1 MEKYALSIFLFQRKH
16 FKKFFNV
23 MRISILFLF
32 VSILASYASN
42 VNSQTAKVNITSARM
57 TIGTFI
63 RQVEKET
70 GYMFVYNKEEIDAN
84 KTISLKKG
92 KNTVVDCLNT
102 IFDGSGVSFV
112 FDDGYVV
119 LTKHAQETAISQQ
132 AGKVV
137 KGIVTDETGLS
148 VIGANIFVKGTNL
161 GTITDMEGNF
171 SLEVPSD
178 NDILVV
184 SYIGY
189 VEQQIPVK
197 NRKNW
202 AIILKED
209 AQNLDEVVVVGYGT
223 QRKGNIATAVTTIK
237 AEALQNRPVQTIGEA
252 LQGQIPGLSVTSK
265 GAPGESPSL
274 QLRGSSMLKS
284 STAETDKE
292 TLPRLR
298 SETSGPLVLVDG
310 VPADFNFLNPED
322 IESINVLKDAA
333 SAAIYGSRAANGVLL
348 ITTKRGKMGKPTFRY
363 NGSVGVN
370 TPMYMPK
377 SISSAEYARI
387 KNEAE
392 RNMGRAPVYSDED
405 IAMFANG
412 TDLNRYPN
420 TNWLDLA
427 IQNSVTTRHGLE
439 ASGGTEKVRYLVS
452 AGVDHQTGVFPN
464 TQQNVFNVRSST
476 DITIT
481 KKFGISFDMRYQ
493 LRDMEALNSQEDLY
507 KQLIVADPTMV
518 AYYTDG
524 SYGYNPGFFTNPL
537 VPLYEGG
544 RKLTNRHEASGI
556 FKLDYEFI
564 EGLKFTGIANVR
576 YTFQNEESRARKT
589 FYKNYFTGEEFE
601 NGQNT
606 FTDRRD
612 YNAYYN
618 LQALLNYKKSF
629 GVHTLDILAG
639 YQQESENTDWLKGAR
654 SGYPTDILWE
664 LNPGPKDNWSN
675 DGDGEHWALA
685 SFIGR
690 INYDYDNKFILS
702 VSMRSDASSRFAK
715 GSRWSTFPSVAGAWR
730 LSQESFM
737 EGTRSFLD
745 DLKVRVSW
753 GQTGSATGLGL
764 YPSYTLISTGG
775 LILNNVYQQTASLKT
790 IGNTDLTWEHTDML
804 NFGLDVKM
812 LNSRLNFT
820 GDYYIKNTKD
830 ILLEM
835 PVPLEYG
842 FGKPNMNIGE
852 VRNKGWELTL
862 SWNDRINDF
871 GYSISGNLSDN
882 RNEVID
888 LGDTGPWKGSNTYTE
903 VGLPYNSIYGY
914 ESMGLF
920 QSDEEVANAPFQ
932 NSNTAAGDIR
942 YKNQN
947 GDDKIDANDRVVIG
961 DPNPHFLYGVNLG
974 FDYKN
979 FDLNMFFQG
988 IGQKDR
994 VIMDNFVRPFY
1005 DSSIFEHHLDY
1016 WTPENTGARYPRI
1029 LNKDDGTHNYQQSDY
1044 WMINAGYFRMKN
1056 LQIGYTIPREILRS
1070 AGFDRVRVYFSANN
1084 LFTVSDF
1091 VPGMDPE
1098 SDKSVSYPFAR
1109 TYSFGLNVQF

>member
-1 MEKYALSIFLFQRKH
+1 MEKYALSIFLYQRKH
-16 FKKFFNV
+16 LKKFLNI
-23 MRISILFLF
+23 MRISTLLLF
-32 VSILASYASN
+32 VCIFASYASDLS
-42 VNSQTAKVNITSARM
+42 SQTAKVNIANTRM
-57 TIGTFI
+57 TIGDFI
-63 RQVEKET
+63 KQVEKET
-70 GYMFVYNKEEIDAN
+70 GYMFVYNKGEIDAN
-84 KTISLKKG
+84 RTVSLKKG
-92 KNTVVDCLNT
+92 NNTVGDCLNR
-102 IFDGSGVSFV
+102 IFDGTGVSFV

-119 LTKHAQETAISQQ
+119 LTKHSQTQAAVSQQ
-132 AGKVV
+132 SGKLV
-137 KGIVTDETGLS
+137 KGAVTDESGLS
-148 VIGANIFVKGTNL
+148 VIGANVFIKGTTV

-178 NDILVV
+178 NDILVI

-202 AIILKED
+202 SIVLKED

-237 AEALQNRPVQTIGEA
+237 SDVLQNRPVQTVGEA
-252 LQGQIPGLSVTSK
+252 LQGQIPGLSVTAK
-265 GAPGESPSL
+265 GAPGESPKL
-274 QLRGSSMLKS
+274 QLRGSSVLKS
-284 STAETDKE
+284 DNS
-292 TLPRLR
+292 
-298 SETSGPLVLVDG
+298 SEPLVLVDG

-333 SAAIYGSRAANGVLL
+333 SSAIYGSRAANGVLL

-370 TPMYMPK
+370 TPMYMPQ

-392 RNMGRAPVYSDED
+392 RNMGRAPIYTDED
-405 IAMFANG
+405 ISKFANG

-427 IQNSVTTRHGLE
+427 IQNSVATRHGLE

-452 AGVDHQTGVFPN
+452 AGVDHQTGIFPN

-476 DITIT
+476 DISIT
-481 KKFGISFDMRYQ
+481 KKFGISFDIRYQ
-493 LRDMEALNSQEDLY
+493 LRDMDALNNQEDIY
-507 KQLIVADPTMV
+507 KQLIQADPTMV

-544 RKLTNRHEASGI
+544 QKYTNRHEASGI
-556 FKLDYEFI
+556 FKLDYEI
-564 EGLKFTGIANVR
+564 IDGLKFTGIANVK
-576 YTFQNEESRARKT
+576 YTFKNEETRARKV
-589 FYKNYFTGEEFE
+589 FYKNYFTQEVFE
-601 NGQNT
+601 NGENS
-606 FTDRRD
+606 FSDRRD

-629 GVHTLDILAG
+629 GIHNLDILAG
-639 YQQESENTDWLKGAR
+639 YQQESENSDWLKGAR
-654 SGYPTDILWE
+654 SGYPTDIIWE

-675 DGDGEHWALA
+675 DGNGEHWALA

-690 INYDYDNKFILS
+690 INYDYDNKYILS
-702 VSMRSDASSRFAK
+702 LSMRSDASSRFAK
-715 GSRWSTFPSVAGAWR
+715 GSRWSTFPSVAAAWR
-730 LSQESFM
+730 ISQESFM
-737 EGTRSFLD
+737 KGIRSWLD
-745 DLKVRVSW
+745 DLKIRASW

-775 LILNNVYQQTASLKT
+775 LILNNTYQQIASLKT
-790 IGNTDLTWEHTDML
+790 IGNQELTWEHSDML
-804 NFGLDVKM
+804 NLGLDVKV

-820 GDYYIKNTKD
+820 GEYYIKNTKD

-842 FGKPNMNIGE
+842 FGKPNMNVGE
-852 VRNKGWELTL
+852 VRNKGWELSL

-888 LGDTGPWKGSNTYTE
+888 LGGTGPWKGSNTYTD
-903 VGLPYNSIYGY
+903 VGLPFNSIYGY

-947 GDDKIDANDRVVIG
+947 GDNKIDANDRVVIG
-961 DPNPHFLYGVNLG
+961 DPNPNFLYGVNLG

-1016 WTPENTGARYPRI
+1016 WTPENTGAKYPRI

-1056 LQIGYTIPREILRS
+1056 LQIGYTIPREILRP

-1098 SDKSVSYPFAR
+1098 SEKSVSYPFAR

>member
-1 MEKYALSIFLFQRKH
+1 MEKYALSIFLYQRKH
-16 FKKFFNV
+16 LKKFLNI
-23 MRISILFLF
+23 MRISTLLLF
-32 VSILASYASN
+32 VCIFASYASDLS
-42 VNSQTAKVNITSARM
+42 SQTAKVNIANTRM
-57 TIGTFI
+57 TIGDFI
-63 RQVEKET
+63 KQVEKET
-70 GYMFVYNKEEIDAN
+70 GYMFVYNKGEIDAN
-84 KTISLKKG
+84 RTVSLKKG
-92 KNTVVDCLNT
+92 NNTVGDCLNR
-102 IFDGSGVSFV
+102 IFDGTGVSFV

-119 LTKHAQETAISQQ
+119 LTKHSQTQAAVSQQ
-132 AGKVV
+132 SGKLV
-137 KGIVTDETGLS
+137 KGAVTDESGLS
-148 VIGANIFVKGTNL
+148 VIGANVFIKGTTV

-178 NDILVV
+178 NDILVI

-202 AIILKED
+202 SIVLKED

-237 AEALQNRPVQTIGEA
+237 SDVLQNRPVQTVGEA
-252 LQGQIPGLSVTSK
+252 LQGQIPGLSVTAK
-265 GAPGESPSL
+265 GAPGESPKL
-274 QLRGSSMLKS
+274 QLRGSSVLKS
-284 STAETDKE
+284 DNS
-292 TLPRLR
+292 
-298 SETSGPLVLVDG
+298 SEPLVLVDG

-333 SAAIYGSRAANGVLL
+333 SSAIYGSRAANGVLL

-370 TPMYMPK
+370 TPMYMPQ

-392 RNMGRAPVYSDED
+392 RNMGRAPIYTDED
-405 IAMFANG
+405 ISKFANG

-427 IQNSVTTRHGLE
+427 IQNSVATRHGLE

-452 AGVDHQTGVFPN
+452 AGVDHQTGIFPN

-476 DITIT
+476 DISIT
-481 KKFGISFDMRYQ
+481 KKFGISFDIRYQ
-493 LRDMEALNSQEDLY
+493 LRDMDALNNQEDIY
-507 KQLIVADPTMV
+507 KQLIQADPTMV

-544 RKLTNRHEASGI
+544 QKYTNRHEASGI
-556 FKLDYEFI
+556 FKLDYEI
-564 EGLKFTGIANVR
+564 IDGLKFTGIANVK
-576 YTFQNEESRARKT
+576 YTFKNEESRARKV
-589 FYKNYFTGEEFE
+589 FYKNYFTQEVFE
-601 NGQNT
+601 NGENS
-606 FTDRRD
+606 FSDRRD

-629 GVHTLDILAG
+629 GIHNLDILAG
-639 YQQESENTDWLKGAR
+639 YQQESENSDWLKGAR
-654 SGYPTDILWE
+654 SGYPTDIIWE

-675 DGDGEHWALA
+675 DGNGEHWALA

-690 INYDYDNKFILS
+690 INYDYDNKYILS
-702 VSMRSDASSRFAK
+702 LSMRSDASSRFAK
-715 GSRWSTFPSVAGAWR
+715 GSRWSTFPSVAAAWR
-730 LSQESFM
+730 ISQESFM
-737 EGTRSFLD
+737 KGIRSWLD
-745 DLKVRVSW
+745 DLKIRASW

-775 LILNNVYQQTASLKT
+775 LILNNTYQQIASLKT
-790 IGNTDLTWEHTDML
+790 IGNQELTWEHSDML
-804 NFGLDVKM
+804 NFGLDVKV

-820 GDYYIKNTKD
+820 GEYYIKNTKD

-842 FGKPNMNIGE
+842 FGKPNMNVGE
-852 VRNKGWELTL
+852 VRNKGWELSL

-882 RNEVID
+882 RNEVVD

-903 VGLPYNSIYGY
+903 VGLPFNSIYGY

-1016 WTPENTGARYPRI
+1016 WTPENTGAKYPRI

-1056 LQIGYTIPREILRS
+1056 LQIGYTIPREILRP

-1098 SDKSVSYPFAR
+1098 SEKSVSYPFAR

>member
-1 MEKYALSIFLFQRKH
+1 MEKYALSIFLYQRKH
-16 FKKFFNV
+16 LKKFLNI
-23 MRISILFLF
+23 MRISTLLLF
-32 VSILASYASN
+32 VCIFASYASDLS
-42 VNSQTAKVNITSARM
+42 SQTAKVNIANTRM
-57 TIGTFI
+57 TIGDFI
-63 RQVEKET
+63 KQVEKET
-70 GYMFVYNKEEIDAN
+70 GYMFVYNKGEIDAN
-84 KTISLKKG
+84 RTVSLKKG
-92 KNTVVDCLNT
+92 NNTVGDCLNR
-102 IFDGSGVSFV
+102 IFDGTGVSFV

-119 LTKHAQETAISQQ
+119 LTKHSQTQAAVSQQ
-132 AGKVV
+132 SGKLV
-137 KGIVTDETGLS
+137 KGAVTDESGLS
-148 VIGANIFVKGTNL
+148 VIGANVFIKGTTV

-178 NDILVV
+178 NDILVI

-202 AIILKED
+202 SIVLKED

-237 AEALQNRPVQTIGEA
+237 SDVLQNRPVQTVGEA
-252 LQGQIPGLSVTSK
+252 LQGQIPGLSVTAK
-265 GAPGESPSL
+265 GAPGESPKL
-274 QLRGSSMLKS
+274 QLRGSSVLKS
-284 STAETDKE
+284 DNS
-292 TLPRLR
+292 
-298 SETSGPLVLVDG
+298 SEPLVLVDG

-333 SAAIYGSRAANGVLL
+333 SSAIYGSRAANGVLL

-370 TPMYMPK
+370 TPMYMPQ

-392 RNMGRAPVYSDED
+392 RNMGRAPIYTDED
-405 IAMFANG
+405 ISKFANG

-427 IQNSVTTRHGLE
+427 IQNSVATRHGLE

-452 AGVDHQTGVFPN
+452 AGVDHQTGIFPN

-476 DITIT
+476 DISIT
-481 KKFGISFDMRYQ
+481 KKFGISFDIRYQ
-493 LRDMEALNSQEDLY
+493 LRDMDALNNQEDIY
-507 KQLIVADPTMV
+507 KQLIQADPTMV

-544 RKLTNRHEASGI
+544 QKYTNRHEASGI
-556 FKLDYEFI
+556 FKLDYEI
-564 EGLKFTGIANVR
+564 IDGLKFTGIANVK
-576 YTFQNEESRARKT
+576 YTFKNEESRARKV
-589 FYKNYFTGEEFE
+589 FYKNYFTQEVFE
-601 NGQNT
+601 NGENS
-606 FTDRRD
+606 FSDRRD

-618 LQALLNYKKSF
+618 LLALLNYKKSF
-629 GVHTLDILAG
+629 GIHNLDILAG
-639 YQQESENTDWLKGAR
+639 YQQESENSDWLKGAR
-654 SGYPTDILWE
+654 SGYPTDIIWE

-675 DGDGEHWALA
+675 DGNGEHWALA

-690 INYDYDNKFILS
+690 INYDYDNKYILS
-702 VSMRSDASSRFAK
+702 LSMRSDASSRFAK
-715 GSRWSTFPSVAGAWR
+715 GSRWSTFPSVAAAWR
-730 LSQESFM
+730 ISQESFM
-737 EGTRSFLD
+737 KGIRSWLD
-745 DLKVRVSW
+745 DLKIRASW

-775 LILNNVYQQTASLKT
+775 LILNNTYQQIASLKT
-790 IGNTDLTWEHTDML
+790 IGNQELTWEHSDML
-804 NFGLDVKM
+804 NFGLDVKV

-820 GDYYIKNTKD
+820 GEYYIKNTKD

-842 FGKPNMNIGE
+842 FGKPNMNVGE
-852 VRNKGWELTL
+852 VRNKGWELSL

-882 RNEVID
+882 RNEVVD

-903 VGLPYNSIYGY
+903 VGLPFNSIYGY

-1016 WTPENTGARYPRI
+1016 WTPENTGAKYPRI

-1056 LQIGYTIPREILRS
+1056 LQIGYTIPREILRP

-1098 SDKSVSYPFAR
+1098 SEKSVSYPFAR

>member
-1 MEKYALSIFLFQRKH
+1 FL
-16 FKKFFNV
+16 NI
-23 MRISILFLF
+23 MRISTLLLF
-32 VSILASYASN
+32 VCIFASYASDLS
-42 VNSQTAKVNITSARM
+42 SQTAKVNIANTRM
-57 TIGTFI
+57 TIGDFI
-63 RQVEKET
+63 KQVEKET
-70 GYMFVYNKEEIDAN
+70 GYMFVYNKGEIDAN
-84 KTISLKKG
+84 RTVSLKKG
-92 KNTVVDCLNT
+92 NNTVGDCLNR
-102 IFDGSGVSFV
+102 IFDGTGVSFV

-119 LTKHAQETAISQQ
+119 LTKHSQTQAAVSQQ
-132 AGKVV
+132 SGKLV
-137 KGIVTDETGLS
+137 KGAVTDESGLS
-148 VIGANIFVKGTNL
+148 VIGANVFIKGTTV

-178 NDILVV
+178 NDILVI

-202 AIILKED
+202 SIVLKED

-237 AEALQNRPVQTIGEA
+237 SDVLQNRPVQTVGEA
-252 LQGQIPGLSVTSK
+252 LQGQIPGLSVTAK
-265 GAPGESPSL
+265 GAPGESPKL
-274 QLRGSSMLKS
+274 QLRGSSVLKS
-284 STAETDKE
+284 DNS
-292 TLPRLR
+292 
-298 SETSGPLVLVDG
+298 SEPLVLVDG

-333 SAAIYGSRAANGVLL
+333 SSAIYGSRAANGVLL

-370 TPMYMPK
+370 TPMYMPQ

-392 RNMGRAPVYSDED
+392 RNMGRAPIYTDED
-405 IAMFANG
+405 ISKFANG

-452 AGVDHQTGVFPN
+452 AGVDHQTGIFPN

-476 DITIT
+476 DISIT
-481 KKFGISFDMRYQ
+481 KKFGISFDIRYQ
-493 LRDMEALNSQEDLY
+493 LRDMDALNNQEDIY
-507 KQLIVADPTMV
+507 KQLIQADPTMV

-544 RKLTNRHEASGI
+544 QKYTNRHEASGI
-556 FKLDYEFI
+556 FKLDYEI
-564 EGLKFTGIANVR
+564 IDGLKFTGIANVK
-576 YTFQNEESRARKT
+576 YTFKNEESRARKV
-589 FYKNYFTGEEFE
+589 FYKNYFTQEVFE
-601 NGQNT
+601 NGENS
-606 FTDRRD
+606 FSDRRD

-629 GVHTLDILAG
+629 GIHNLDILAG
-639 YQQESENTDWLKGAR
+639 YQQESENSDWLKGAR
-654 SGYPTDILWE
+654 SGYPTDIIWE

-675 DGDGEHWALA
+675 DGNGEHWALA

-690 INYDYDNKFILS
+690 INYDYDNKYILS
-702 VSMRSDASSRFAK
+702 LSMRSDASSRFAK
-715 GSRWSTFPSVAGAWR
+715 GSRWSTFPSVAAAWR
-730 LSQESFM
+730 ISQESFM
-737 EGTRSFLD
+737 KGIRSWLD
-745 DLKVRVSW
+745 DLKIRASW

-775 LILNNVYQQTASLKT
+775 LILNNTYQQIASLKT
-790 IGNTDLTWEHTDML
+790 IGNQELTWEHSDML
-804 NFGLDVKM
+804 NLGLDVKV

-820 GDYYIKNTKD
+820 GEYYIKNTKD

-842 FGKPNMNIGE
+842 FGKPNMNVGE
-852 VRNKGWELTL
+852 VRNKGWELSL
-862 SWNDRINDF
+862 SWDDRINDF

-888 LGDTGPWKGSNTYTE
+888 LGGTGPWKGSNTYTD
-903 VGLPYNSIYGY
+903 VGLPFNSIYGY

-947 GDDKIDANDRVVIG
+947 GDNKIDANDRVVIG

-1016 WTPENTGARYPRI
+1016 WTPENTGAKYPRI

-1056 LQIGYTIPREILRS
+1056 LQIGYTIPREILRP

-1098 SDKSVSYPFAR
+1098 SEKSVSYPFAR

>member
-1 MEKYALSIFLFQRKH
+1 MAQ
-16 FKKFFNV
+16 
-23 MRISILFLF
+23 
-32 VSILASYASN
+32 
-42 VNSQTAKVNITSARM
+42 
-57 TIGTFI
+57 
-63 RQVEKET
+63 
-70 GYMFVYNKEEIDAN
+70 
-84 KTISLKKG
+84 
-92 KNTVVDCLNT
+92 TVVAEREL
-102 IFDGSGVSFV
+102 
-112 FDDGYVV
+112 
-119 LTKHAQETAISQQ
+119 LA
-132 AGKVV
+132 
-137 KGIVTDETGLS
+137 
-148 VIGANIFVKGTNL
+148 
-161 GTITDMEGNF
+161 
-171 SLEVPSD
+171 
-178 NDILVV
+178 
-184 SYIGY
+184 
-189 VEQQIPVK
+189 
-197 NRKNW
+197 
-202 AIILKED
+202 
-209 AQNLDEVVVVGYGT
+209 T
-223 QRKGNIATAVTTIK
+223 QRLERHTL
-237 AEALQNRPVQTIGEA
+237 ALHGIGDE
-252 LQGQIPGLSVTSK
+252 
-265 GAPGESPSL
+265 
-274 QLRGSSMLKS
+274 
-284 STAETDKE
+284 
-292 TLPRLR
+292 
-298 SETSGPLVLVDG
+298 
-310 VPADFNFLNPED
+310 
-322 IESINVLKDAA
+322 IE
-333 SAAIYGSRAANGVLL
+333 YGSRAANGVLL

-392 RNMGRAPVYSDED
+392 RNMGRAPIYSDED

-493 LRDMEALNSQEDLY
+493 LRDMEALNNQEDLY
-507 KQLIVADPTMV
+507 KQLIFADPTMV

-524 SYGYNPGFFTNPL
+524 TYGYNPGFFTNPL

-544 RKLTNRHEASGI
+544 QKLTNRHEASGI

-629 GVHTLDILAG
+629 GVHNLDILAG

-654 SGYPTDILWE
+654 SGYPTDIIWE

-675 DGDGEHWALA
+675 DGNGEHWALA

-690 INYDYDNKFILS
+690 INYDYDNKYILS

-745 DLKVRVSW
+745 DLKVRASW

-790 IGNTDLTWEHTDML
+790 IGNRDLTWEHTDML

-820 GDYYIKNTKD
+820 GDYYIKKTKD

>member
-1 MEKYALSIFLFQRKH
+1 MEKYALSIFLYQRKH
-16 FKKFFNV
+16 LKKFLNI
-23 MRISILFLF
+23 MRISTLLLF
-32 VSILASYASN
+32 VCIFASYASDLS
-42 VNSQTAKVNITSARM
+42 SQTAKVNIANTRM
-57 TIGTFI
+57 TIGDFI
-63 RQVEKET
+63 KQVEKET
-70 GYMFVYNKEEIDAN
+70 GYMFVYNKGEIDAN
-84 KTISLKKG
+84 RTVSLKKG
-92 KNTVVDCLNT
+92 NNTVGDCLNR
-102 IFDGSGVSFV
+102 IFDGTGVSFV

-119 LTKHAQETAISQQ
+119 LTKHSQTQAAVSQQ
-132 AGKVV
+132 SGKLV
-137 KGIVTDETGLS
+137 KGAVTDESGLS
-148 VIGANIFVKGTNL
+148 VIGANVFIKGTTV

-178 NDILVV
+178 NDILVI

-202 AIILKED
+202 SIVLKED

-237 AEALQNRPVQTIGEA
+237 SDVLQNRPVQTVGEA
-252 LQGQIPGLSVTSK
+252 LQGQIPGLSVTAK
-265 GAPGESPSL
+265 GAPGESPKL
-274 QLRGSSMLKS
+274 QLRGSSVLKS
-284 STAETDKE
+284 DNS
-292 TLPRLR
+292 
-298 SETSGPLVLVDG
+298 SEPLVLVDG

-333 SAAIYGSRAANGVLL
+333 SSAIYGSRAANGVLL

-370 TPMYMPK
+370 TPMYMPQ

-392 RNMGRAPVYSDED
+392 RNMGRAPIYTDED
-405 IAMFANG
+405 ISKFANG

-452 AGVDHQTGVFPN
+452 AGVDHQTGIFPN

-476 DITIT
+476 DISIT
-481 KKFGISFDMRYQ
+481 KKFGISFDIRYQ
-493 LRDMEALNSQEDLY
+493 LRDMDALNNQEDIY
-507 KQLIVADPTMV
+507 KQLIQADPTMV

-544 RKLTNRHEASGI
+544 QKYTNRHEASGI
-556 FKLDYEFI
+556 FKLDYEI
-564 EGLKFTGIANVR
+564 IDGLKFTGIANVK
-576 YTFQNEESRARKT
+576 YTFKNEESRARKV
-589 FYKNYFTGEEFE
+589 FYKNYFTQEVFE
-601 NGQNT
+601 NGENS
-606 FTDRRD
+606 FSDRRD

-629 GVHTLDILAG
+629 GIHNLDILAG
-639 YQQESENTDWLKGAR
+639 YQQESENSDWLKGAR
-654 SGYPTDILWE
+654 SGYPTDIIWE

-675 DGDGEHWALA
+675 DGNGEHWALA

-690 INYDYDNKFILS
+690 INYDYDNKYILS
-702 VSMRSDASSRFAK
+702 LSMRSDASSRFAK
-715 GSRWSTFPSVAGAWR
+715 GSRWSTFPSVAAAWR
-730 LSQESFM
+730 ISQESFM
-737 EGTRSFLD
+737 KGIRSWLD
-745 DLKVRVSW
+745 DLKIRASW

-775 LILNNVYQQTASLKT
+775 LILNNTYQQIASLKT
-790 IGNTDLTWEHTDML
+790 IGNQELTWEHSDML
-804 NFGLDVKM
+804 NFGLDVKV

-820 GDYYIKNTKD
+820 GEYYIKNTKD

-842 FGKPNMNIGE
+842 FGKPNMNVGE
-852 VRNKGWELTL
+852 VRNKGWELSL

-882 RNEVID
+882 RNEVVD

-903 VGLPYNSIYGY
+903 VGLPFNSIYGY

-947 GDDKIDANDRVVIG
+947 GDNKIDANDRVVIG

-1016 WTPENTGARYPRI
+1016 WTPENTGAKYPRI

-1056 LQIGYTIPREILRS
+1056 LQIGYTIPREILRP

-1098 SDKSVSYPFAR
+1098 SEKSVSYPFAR

>member
-1 MEKYALSIFLFQRKH
+1 MEKYALSIFLYQRKH
-16 FKKFFNV
+16 LKKFLNI
-23 MRISILFLF
+23 MRISTLLLF
-32 VSILASYASN
+32 VCIFASYASDLS
-42 VNSQTAKVNITSARM
+42 SQTAKVNIANTRM
-57 TIGTFI
+57 TIGDFI
-63 RQVEKET
+63 KQVEKET
-70 GYMFVYNKEEIDAN
+70 GYMFVYNKGEIDAN
-84 KTISLKKG
+84 RTVSLKKG
-92 KNTVVDCLNT
+92 NNTVGDCLNR
-102 IFDGSGVSFV
+102 IFDGTGVSFV

-119 LTKHAQETAISQQ
+119 LTKHSQTQAAVSQQ
-132 AGKVV
+132 SGKLV
-137 KGIVTDETGLS
+137 KGAVTDESGLS
-148 VIGANIFVKGTNL
+148 VIGANVFIKGTTV

-178 NDILVV
+178 NDILVI

-202 AIILKED
+202 SIVLKED

-237 AEALQNRPVQTIGEA
+237 SDVLQNRPVQTVGEA
-252 LQGQIPGLSVTSK
+252 LQGQIPGLSVTAK
-265 GAPGESPSL
+265 GAPGESPKL
-274 QLRGSSMLKS
+274 QLRGSSVLKS
-284 STAETDKE
+284 DNS
-292 TLPRLR
+292 
-298 SETSGPLVLVDG
+298 SEPLVLVDG

-333 SAAIYGSRAANGVLL
+333 SSAIYGSRAANGVLL

-370 TPMYMPK
+370 TPMYMPQ

-392 RNMGRAPVYSDED
+392 RNMGRAPIYTDED
-405 IAMFANG
+405 ISKFANG
-412 TDLNRYPN
+412 RDLNRYPN

-452 AGVDHQTGVFPN
+452 AGVDHQTGIFPN

-476 DITIT
+476 DISIT
-481 KKFGISFDMRYQ
+481 KKFGISFDIRYQ
-493 LRDMEALNSQEDLY
+493 LRDMDALNNQEDIY
-507 KQLIVADPTMV
+507 KQLIQADPTMV

-544 RKLTNRHEASGI
+544 QKYTNRHEASGI
-556 FKLDYEFI
+556 FKLDYEI
-564 EGLKFTGIANVR
+564 IDGLKFTGIANLK
-576 YTFQNEESRARKT
+576 YTFKNEESRARKV
-589 FYKNYFTGEEFE
+589 FYKNYFTQEVFE
-601 NGQNT
+601 NGENS
-606 FTDRRD
+606 FSDRRD

-629 GVHTLDILAG
+629 GIHNLDILAG
-639 YQQESENTDWLKGAR
+639 YQQESENSDWLKGAR
-654 SGYPTDILWE
+654 SGYPTDIIWE

-675 DGDGEHWALA
+675 DGNGEHWALA

-690 INYDYDNKFILS
+690 INYDYDNKYILS
-702 VSMRSDASSRFAK
+702 LSMRSDASSRFAK
-715 GSRWSTFPSVAGAWR
+715 GSRWSTFPSVAAAWR
-730 LSQESFM
+730 ISQESFM
-737 EGTRSFLD
+737 KGIRSWLD
-745 DLKVRVSW
+745 DLKIRASW

-775 LILNNVYQQTASLKT
+775 LILNNTYQQIASLKT
-790 IGNTDLTWEHTDML
+790 IGNQELTWEHSDML
-804 NFGLDVKM
+804 NLGLDVKV

-820 GDYYIKNTKD
+820 GEYYIKNTKD

-842 FGKPNMNIGE
+842 FGKPNMNVGE
-852 VRNKGWELTL
+852 VRNKGWELSL
-862 SWNDRINDF
+862 SWDDRINDF

-888 LGDTGPWKGSNTYTE
+888 LGGTGPWKGSNTYTD
-903 VGLPYNSIYGY
+903 VGLPFNSIYGY

-947 GDDKIDANDRVVIG
+947 GDNKIDANDRVVIG

-1016 WTPENTGARYPRI
+1016 WTPENTGAKYPRI

-1056 LQIGYTIPREILRS
+1056 LQIGYTIPREILRP

-1098 SDKSVSYPFAR
+1098 SEKSVSYPFAR

>member
-1 MEKYALSIFLFQRKH
+1 
-16 FKKFFNV
+16 
-23 MRISILFLF
+23 MRISTLLLF
-32 VSILASYASN
+32 VCIFASYASDLS
-42 VNSQTAKVNITSARM
+42 SQTAKVNIANTRM
-57 TIGTFI
+57 TIGDFI
-63 RQVEKET
+63 KQVEKET
-70 GYMFVYNKEEIDAN
+70 GYMFVYNKGEIDAN
-84 KTISLKKG
+84 RTVSLKKG
-92 KNTVVDCLNT
+92 NNTVGDCLNR
-102 IFDGSGVSFV
+102 IFDGTGVSFV

-119 LTKHAQETAISQQ
+119 LTKHSQTQAAVSQQ
-132 AGKVV
+132 SGKLV
-137 KGIVTDETGLS
+137 KGAVTDESGLS
-148 VIGANIFVKGTNL
+148 VIGANVFIKGTTV

-178 NDILVV
+178 NDILVI

-202 AIILKED
+202 SIVLKED

-237 AEALQNRPVQTIGEA
+237 SDVLQNRPVQTVGEA
-252 LQGQIPGLSVTSK
+252 LQGQIPGLSVTAK
-265 GAPGESPSL
+265 GAPGESPKL
-274 QLRGSSMLKS
+274 QLRGSSVLKS
-284 STAETDKE
+284 DNS
-292 TLPRLR
+292 
-298 SETSGPLVLVDG
+298 SEPLVLVDG

-333 SAAIYGSRAANGVLL
+333 SSAIYGSRAANGVLL

-370 TPMYMPK
+370 TPMYMPQ

-392 RNMGRAPVYSDED
+392 RNMGRAPIYTDED
-405 IAMFANG
+405 ISKFANG

-452 AGVDHQTGVFPN
+452 AGVDHQTGIFPN

-476 DITIT
+476 DISIT
-481 KKFGISFDMRYQ
+481 KKFGISFDIRYQ
-493 LRDMEALNSQEDLY
+493 LRDMDALNNQEDIY
-507 KQLIVADPTMV
+507 KQLIQADPTMV

-544 RKLTNRHEASGI
+544 QKYTNRHEASGI
-556 FKLDYEFI
+556 FKLDYEI
-564 EGLKFTGIANVR
+564 IDGLMFTGIANVK
-576 YTFQNEESRARKT
+576 YTFKNEESRARKV
-589 FYKNYFTGEEFE
+589 FYKNYFTQEVFE
-601 NGQNT
+601 NGENS
-606 FTDRRD
+606 FSDRRD

-629 GVHTLDILAG
+629 GIHNLDILAG
-639 YQQESENTDWLKGAR
+639 YQQESENSDWLKGAR
-654 SGYPTDILWE
+654 SGYPTDIIWE

-675 DGDGEHWALA
+675 DGNGEHWALA

-690 INYDYDNKFILS
+690 INYDYDNKYILS
-702 VSMRSDASSRFAK
+702 LSMRSDASSRFAK
-715 GSRWSTFPSVAGAWR
+715 GSRWSTFPSVAAAWR
-730 LSQESFM
+730 ISQESFM
-737 EGTRSFLD
+737 KGIRSWLD
-745 DLKVRVSW
+745 DLKIRASW

-775 LILNNVYQQTASLKT
+775 LILNNTYQQIASLKT
-790 IGNTDLTWEHTDML
+790 IGNQELTWEHSDML
-804 NFGLDVKM
+804 NFGLDVKV

-820 GDYYIKNTKD
+820 GEYYIKNTKD

-842 FGKPNMNIGE
+842 FGKPNMNVGE
-852 VRNKGWELTL
+852 VRNKGWELSL

-888 LGDTGPWKGSNTYTE
+888 LGGTGPWKGSNTYTD
-903 VGLPYNSIYGY
+903 VGLPFNSIYGY

-947 GDDKIDANDRVVIG
+947 GDNKIDANDRVVIG

-1016 WTPENTGARYPRI
+1016 WTPENTGAKYPRI

-1056 LQIGYTIPREILRS
+1056 LQIGYTIPREILRP

-1098 SDKSVSYPFAR
+1098 SEKSVSYPFAR

>member
-1 MEKYALSIFLFQRKH
+1 MEKYALSIFLYQRKH
-16 FKKFFNV
+16 LKKFLNI
-23 MRISILFLF
+23 MRISTLLLF
-32 VSILASYASN
+32 VCIFASYASDLS
-42 VNSQTAKVNITSARM
+42 SQTAKVNIANTRM
-57 TIGTFI
+57 TIGDFI
-63 RQVEKET
+63 KQVEKET
-70 GYMFVYNKEEIDAN
+70 GYMFVYNKGEIDAN
-84 KTISLKKG
+84 RTVSLKKG
-92 KNTVVDCLNT
+92 NNTVGDCLNR
-102 IFDGSGVSFV
+102 IFDGTGVSFV

-119 LTKHAQETAISQQ
+119 LTKHSQTQAAVSQQ
-132 AGKVV
+132 SGKLV
-137 KGIVTDETGLS
+137 KGAVTDESGLS
-148 VIGANIFVKGTNL
+148 VIGANVFIKGTTV

-178 NDILVV
+178 NDILVI

-202 AIILKED
+202 SIVLKED

-237 AEALQNRPVQTIGEA
+237 SDVLQNRPVQTVGEA
-252 LQGQIPGLSVTSK
+252 LQGQIPGLSVTAK
-265 GAPGESPSL
+265 GAPGESPKL
-274 QLRGSSMLKS
+274 QLRGSSVLKS
-284 STAETDKE
+284 DNS
-292 TLPRLR
+292 
-298 SETSGPLVLVDG
+298 SEPLVLVDG

-333 SAAIYGSRAANGVLL
+333 SSAIYGSRAANGVLL

-370 TPMYMPK
+370 TPMYMPQ

-392 RNMGRAPVYSDED
+392 RNMGRAPIYTDED
-405 IAMFANG
+405 ISKFANG

-452 AGVDHQTGVFPN
+452 AGVDHQTGIFPN

-476 DITIT
+476 DISIT
-481 KKFGISFDMRYQ
+481 KKFGVSFDIRYQ
-493 LRDMEALNSQEDLY
+493 LRDMDALNNQEDIY
-507 KQLIVADPTMV
+507 KQLIQADPTMV

-544 RKLTNRHEASGI
+544 QKYTNRHEASGI
-556 FKLDYEFI
+556 FKLDYEI
-564 EGLKFTGIANVR
+564 IDGLKFTGIANVK
-576 YTFQNEESRARKT
+576 YTFKNEESRARKV
-589 FYKNYFTGEEFE
+589 FYKNYFTQEVFE
-601 NGQNT
+601 NGENS
-606 FTDRRD
+606 FSDRRD

-629 GVHTLDILAG
+629 GIHNLDILAG
-639 YQQESENTDWLKGAR
+639 YQQESENSDWLKGAR
-654 SGYPTDILWE
+654 SGYPTDIIWE

-675 DGDGEHWALA
+675 DGNGEHWALA

-690 INYDYDNKFILS
+690 INYDYDNKYILS
-702 VSMRSDASSRFAK
+702 LSMRSDASSRFAK
-715 GSRWSTFPSVAGAWR
+715 GSRWSTFPSVAAAWR
-730 LSQESFM
+730 ISQESFM
-737 EGTRSFLD
+737 KGTRSWLD
-745 DLKVRVSW
+745 DLKIRASW

-775 LILNNVYQQTASLKT
+775 LILNNTYQQIASLKT
-790 IGNTDLTWEHTDML
+790 IGNQELTWEHSDML

-820 GDYYIKNTKD
+820 GEYYIKNTKD

-842 FGKPNMNIGE
+842 FGKPNMNVGE
-852 VRNKGWELTL
+852 VRNKGWELSL

-882 RNEVID
+882 RNEVVD

-903 VGLPYNSIYGY
+903 VGLPFNSIYGY

-994 VIMDNFVRPFY
+994 VIMDNFVRPFF
-1005 DSSIFEHHLDY
+1005 DSSIFKHHLDY
-1016 WTPENTGARYPRI
+1016 WTPENTGAKYPRI

-1056 LQIGYTIPREILRS
+1056 LQIGYTIPREILRP

-1098 SDKSVSYPFAR
+1098 SEKSVSYPFAR

>member
-1 MEKYALSIFLFQRKH
+1 MEKYALSIFLYQRKH
-16 FKKFFNV
+16 LKKFLNI
-23 MRISILFLF
+23 MRISTLLLF
-32 VSILASYASN
+32 VCIFASYASDLS
-42 VNSQTAKVNITSARM
+42 SQTAKVNIANTRM
-57 TIGTFI
+57 TIGDFI
-63 RQVEKET
+63 KQVEKET
-70 GYMFVYNKEEIDAN
+70 GYMFVYNKGEIDAN
-84 KTISLKKG
+84 RTVSLKKG
-92 KNTVVDCLNT
+92 NNTVGDCLNR
-102 IFDGSGVSFV
+102 IFDGTGVSFV

-119 LTKHAQETAISQQ
+119 LTKHSQTQAAVSQQ
-132 AGKVV
+132 SGKLV
-137 KGIVTDETGLS
+137 KGAVTDESGLS
-148 VIGANIFVKGTNL
+148 VIGANVFIKGTTV

-178 NDILVV
+178 NDILVI

-202 AIILKED
+202 SIVLKED

-237 AEALQNRPVQTIGEA
+237 SDVLQNRPVQTVGEA
-252 LQGQIPGLSVTSK
+252 LQGQIPGLSVTAK
-265 GAPGESPSL
+265 GAPGESPKL
-274 QLRGSSMLKS
+274 QLRGSSVLKS
-284 STAETDKE
+284 DNS
-292 TLPRLR
+292 
-298 SETSGPLVLVDG
+298 SEPLVLVDG

-333 SAAIYGSRAANGVLL
+333 SSAIYGSRAANGVLL

-370 TPMYMPK
+370 TPMYMPQ

-392 RNMGRAPVYSDED
+392 RNMGRAPIYTDED
-405 IAMFANG
+405 ISKFANG

-452 AGVDHQTGVFPN
+452 AGVDHQTGIFPN

-476 DITIT
+476 DISIT
-481 KKFGISFDMRYQ
+481 KKFGISFDIRYQ
-493 LRDMEALNSQEDLY
+493 LRDMDALNNQEDIY
-507 KQLIVADPTMV
+507 KQLIQADPTMV

-544 RKLTNRHEASGI
+544 QKYTNRHEASGI
-556 FKLDYEFI
+556 FKLDYEI
-564 EGLKFTGIANVR
+564 IDGLKFTGIANVK
-576 YTFQNEESRARKT
+576 YTFKNEESRARKV
-589 FYKNYFTGEEFE
+589 FYKNYFTQEVFE
-601 NGQNT
+601 NGENS
-606 FTDRRD
+606 FSDRRD

-629 GVHTLDILAG
+629 GIHNLDILAG
-639 YQQESENTDWLKGAR
+639 YQQESENSDWLKGAR
-654 SGYPTDILWE
+654 SGYPTDIIWE

-675 DGDGEHWALA
+675 DGNGEHWALA

-690 INYDYDNKFILS
+690 INYDYDNKYILS
-702 VSMRSDASSRFAK
+702 LSMRSDASSRFAK
-715 GSRWSTFPSVAGAWR
+715 GSRWSTFPSVAAAWR
-730 LSQESFM
+730 ISQESFM
-737 EGTRSFLD
+737 KGIRSWLD
-745 DLKVRVSW
+745 DLKIRASW

-775 LILNNVYQQTASLKT
+775 LILNNTYQQIASLKT
-790 IGNTDLTWEHTDML
+790 IGNQELTWEHSDML
-804 NFGLDVKM
+804 NLGLDVKV

-820 GDYYIKNTKD
+820 GEYYIKNTKD

-842 FGKPNMNIGE
+842 FGKPNMNVGE
-852 VRNKGWELTL
+852 VRNKGWELSL

-882 RNEVID
+882 RNEVVD
-888 LGDTGPWKGSNTYTE
+888 LGDTGPWKGSNTYEE
-903 VGLPYNSIYGY
+903 VGLPFNSIYGY

-1016 WTPENTGARYPRI
+1016 WTPENTGAKYPRI

-1056 LQIGYTIPREILRS
+1056 LQIGYTIPREILRP

-1098 SDKSVSYPFAR
+1098 SEKSVSYPFAR

>member
-1 MEKYALSIFLFQRKH
+1 MEKYALSIFLYQRKH
-16 FKKFFNV
+16 LKKFLNI
-23 MRISILFLF
+23 MRISTLLLF
-32 VSILASYASN
+32 VCIFASYASDLS
-42 VNSQTAKVNITSARM
+42 SQTAKVNIANTRM
-57 TIGTFI
+57 TIGDFI
-63 RQVEKET
+63 KQVEKET
-70 GYMFVYNKEEIDAN
+70 GYMFVYNKGEIDAN
-84 KTISLKKG
+84 RTVSLKKG
-92 KNTVVDCLNT
+92 NNTVGDCLNR
-102 IFDGSGVSFV
+102 IFDGTGVSFV

-119 LTKHAQETAISQQ
+119 LTKHSQTQAAVSQQ
-132 AGKVV
+132 SGKLV
-137 KGIVTDETGLS
+137 KGAVTDESGLS
-148 VIGANIFVKGTNL
+148 VIGANVFIKGTTV

-178 NDILVV
+178 NDILVI

-202 AIILKED
+202 SIVLKED

-237 AEALQNRPVQTIGEA
+237 SDVLQNRPVQTVGEA
-252 LQGQIPGLSVTSK
+252 LQGQIPGLSVTAK
-265 GAPGESPSL
+265 GAPGESPKL
-274 QLRGSSMLKS
+274 QLRGSSVLKS
-284 STAETDKE
+284 DNS
-292 TLPRLR
+292 
-298 SETSGPLVLVDG
+298 SEPLVLVDG

-333 SAAIYGSRAANGVLL
+333 SSAIYGSRAANGVLL

-370 TPMYMPK
+370 TPMYMPQ

-392 RNMGRAPVYSDED
+392 RNMGRAPIYTDED
-405 IAMFANG
+405 ISKFANG

-452 AGVDHQTGVFPN
+452 AGVDHQTGIFPN

-476 DITIT
+476 DISIT
-481 KKFGISFDMRYQ
+481 RKFGISFDIRYQ
-493 LRDMEALNSQEDLY
+493 LRDMDALNNQEDIY
-507 KQLIVADPTMV
+507 KQLIQADPTMV

-544 RKLTNRHEASGI
+544 QKYTNRHEASGI
-556 FKLDYEFI
+556 FKLDYEI
-564 EGLKFTGIANVR
+564 IDGLKFTGIANVK
-576 YTFQNEESRARKT
+576 YTFKNEESRARKV
-589 FYKNYFTGEEFE
+589 FYKNYFTQEVFE
-601 NGQNT
+601 NGENS
-606 FTDRRD
+606 FSDRRD

-629 GVHTLDILAG
+629 GIHNLDILAG
-639 YQQESENTDWLKGAR
+639 YQQESENSDWLKGAR
-654 SGYPTDILWE
+654 SGYPTDIIWE

-675 DGDGEHWALA
+675 DGNGEHWALA

-690 INYDYDNKFILS
+690 INYDYDNKYILS
-702 VSMRSDASSRFAK
+702 LSMRSDASSRFAK
-715 GSRWSTFPSVAGAWR
+715 GSRWSTFPSVAAAWR
-730 LSQESFM
+730 ISQESFM
-737 EGTRSFLD
+737 KGIRSWLD
-745 DLKVRVSW
+745 DLKIRASW

-775 LILNNVYQQTASLKT
+775 LILNNTYQQIASLKT
-790 IGNTDLTWEHTDML
+790 IGNQELTWEHSDML
-804 NFGLDVKM
+804 NLGLDVKV

-820 GDYYIKNTKD
+820 GEYYIKNTKD

-842 FGKPNMNIGE
+842 FGKPNMNVGE
-852 VRNKGWELTL
+852 VRNKGWELSL

-882 RNEVID
+882 RNEVVD

-903 VGLPYNSIYGY
+903 VGLPFNSIYGY

-1016 WTPENTGARYPRI
+1016 WTPENTGAKYPRI

-1056 LQIGYTIPREILRS
+1056 LQIGYTIPREILRP

-1098 SDKSVSYPFAR
+1098 SEKSVSYPFAR

>member
-1 MEKYALSIFLFQRKH
+1 MEKYALSIFLYQRKH
-16 FKKFFNV
+16 LKKFLNI
-23 MRISILFLF
+23 MRISTLLLF
-32 VSILASYASN
+32 VCIFASYASDLS
-42 VNSQTAKVNITSARM
+42 SQTAKVNIANTRM
-57 TIGTFI
+57 TIGDFI
-63 RQVEKET
+63 KQVEKET
-70 GYMFVYNKEEIDAN
+70 GYMFVYNKGEIDAN
-84 KTISLKKG
+84 RTVSLKKG
-92 KNTVVDCLNT
+92 NNTVGDCLNR
-102 IFDGSGVSFV
+102 IFDGTGVSFV

-119 LTKHAQETAISQQ
+119 LTKHSQTQAAVSQQ
-132 AGKVV
+132 SGKLV
-137 KGIVTDETGLS
+137 KGAVTDESGLS
-148 VIGANIFVKGTNL
+148 VIGANVFIKGTTV

-178 NDILVV
+178 NDILVI

-202 AIILKED
+202 SIVLKED

-237 AEALQNRPVQTIGEA
+237 SDVLQNRPVQTVGEA
-252 LQGQIPGLSVTSK
+252 LQGQIPGLSVTAK
-265 GAPGESPSL
+265 GAPGESPKL
-274 QLRGSSMLKS
+274 QLRGSSVLKS
-284 STAETDKE
+284 DNS
-292 TLPRLR
+292 
-298 SETSGPLVLVDG
+298 SEPLVLVDG

-333 SAAIYGSRAANGVLL
+333 SSAIYGSRAANGVLL

-370 TPMYMPK
+370 TPMYMPQ

-392 RNMGRAPVYSDED
+392 RNMGRAPIYTDED
-405 IAMFANG
+405 ISKFANG

-452 AGVDHQTGVFPN
+452 AGVDHQTGIFPN

-476 DITIT
+476 DISIT
-481 KKFGISFDMRYQ
+481 KKFGISFDIRYQ
-493 LRDMEALNSQEDLY
+493 LRDMDALNNQEDIY
-507 KQLIVADPTMV
+507 KQLIQADPTMV

-544 RKLTNRHEASGI
+544 QKYTNRHEASGI
-556 FKLDYEFI
+556 FKLDYEI
-564 EGLKFTGIANVR
+564 IDGLKFTGIANVK
-576 YTFQNEESRARKT
+576 YTFKNEESRARKV
-589 FYKNYFTGEEFE
+589 FYKNYFTQEVFE
-601 NGQNT
+601 NGENS
-606 FTDRRD
+606 FSDRRD

-629 GVHTLDILAG
+629 GIHNLDILAG
-639 YQQESENTDWLKGAR
+639 YQQESENSDWLKGAR
-654 SGYPTDILWE
+654 SGYPTDIIWE

-675 DGDGEHWALA
+675 DGNGEHWALA

-690 INYDYDNKFILS
+690 INYDYDNKYILS
-702 VSMRSDASSRFAK
+702 LSMRSDDSSRFAK
-715 GSRWSTFPSVAGAWR
+715 GSRWSTFPSVAAAWR
-730 LSQESFM
+730 ISQESFM
-737 EGTRSFLD
+737 KGIRSWLD
-745 DLKVRVSW
+745 DLKIRASW

-775 LILNNVYQQTASLKT
+775 LILNNTYQQIASLKT
-790 IGNTDLTWEHTDML
+790 IGNQELTWEHSDML
-804 NFGLDVKM
+804 NLGLDVKV

-820 GDYYIKNTKD
+820 GEYYIKNTKD

-842 FGKPNMNIGE
+842 FGKPNMNVGE
-852 VRNKGWELTL
+852 VRNKGWELSL
-862 SWNDRINDF
+862 SWDDRINDF

-888 LGDTGPWKGSNTYTE
+888 LGGTGPWKGSNTYTD
-903 VGLPYNSIYGY
+903 VGLPFNSIYGY

-947 GDDKIDANDRVVIG
+947 GDNKIDANDRVVIG

-1016 WTPENTGARYPRI
+1016 WTPENTGAKYPRI

-1056 LQIGYTIPREILRS
+1056 LQIGYTIPREILRP

-1098 SDKSVSYPFAR
+1098 SEKSVSYPFAR

>member
-1 MEKYALSIFLFQRKH
+1 MEKYALSIFLYQRKH
-16 FKKFFNV
+16 LKKFLNI
-23 MRISILFLF
+23 MRISTLLLF
-32 VSILASYASN
+32 VCIFASYASDLS
-42 VNSQTAKVNITSARM
+42 SQTAKVNIANTRM
-57 TIGTFI
+57 TIGDFI
-63 RQVEKET
+63 KQVEKET
-70 GYMFVYNKEEIDAN
+70 GYMFVYNKGEIDAN
-84 KTISLKKG
+84 RTVSLKKG
-92 KNTVVDCLNT
+92 NNTVGDCLNR
-102 IFDGSGVSFV
+102 IFDGTGVSFV

-119 LTKHAQETAISQQ
+119 LTKHSQTQAAVSQQ
-132 AGKVV
+132 SGKLV
-137 KGIVTDETGLS
+137 KGAVTDESGLS
-148 VIGANIFVKGTNL
+148 VIGANVFIKGTTV

-178 NDILVV
+178 NDILVI

-202 AIILKED
+202 SIVLKED

-237 AEALQNRPVQTIGEA
+237 SDVLQNRPVQTVGEA
-252 LQGQIPGLSVTSK
+252 LQGQIPGLSVTAK
-265 GAPGESPSL
+265 GAPGESPKL
-274 QLRGSSMLKS
+274 QLRGSSVLKS
-284 STAETDKE
+284 DNS
-292 TLPRLR
+292 
-298 SETSGPLVLVDG
+298 SEPLVLVDG

-333 SAAIYGSRAANGVLL
+333 SSAIYGSRAANGVLL

-370 TPMYMPK
+370 TPMYMPQ

-392 RNMGRAPVYSDED
+392 RNMGRAPIYTDED
-405 IAMFANG
+405 ISKFANG

-452 AGVDHQTGVFPN
+452 AGVDHQTGIFPN

-476 DITIT
+476 DISIT
-481 KKFGISFDMRYQ
+481 KKFGISFDIRYQ
-493 LRDMEALNSQEDLY
+493 LRDMDALNNQEDIY
-507 KQLIVADPTMV
+507 KQLIQADPTMV

-544 RKLTNRHEASGI
+544 QKYTNRHEASGI
-556 FKLDYEFI
+556 FKLDYEI
-564 EGLKFTGIANVR
+564 IDGLKCTGIANVK
-576 YTFQNEESRARKT
+576 YTFKNEESRARKV
-589 FYKNYFTGEEFE
+589 FYKNYFTQEVFE
-601 NGQNT
+601 NGENS
-606 FTDRRD
+606 FSDRRD

-629 GVHTLDILAG
+629 GIHNLDILAG
-639 YQQESENTDWLKGAR
+639 YQQESENSDWLKGAR
-654 SGYPTDILWE
+654 SGYPTDIIWE

-675 DGDGEHWALA
+675 DGNGEHWALA

-690 INYDYDNKFILS
+690 INYDYDNKYILS
-702 VSMRSDASSRFAK
+702 LSMRSDASSRFAK
-715 GSRWSTFPSVAGAWR
+715 GSRWSTFPSVAAAWR
-730 LSQESFM
+730 ISQESFM
-737 EGTRSFLD
+737 KGIRSWLD
-745 DLKVRVSW
+745 DLKIRASW

-775 LILNNVYQQTASLKT
+775 LILNNTYQQIASLKT
-790 IGNTDLTWEHTDML
+790 IGNQELTWEHSDML
-804 NFGLDVKM
+804 NLGLDVKV

-820 GDYYIKNTKD
+820 GEYYIKNTKD

-842 FGKPNMNIGE
+842 FGKPNMNVGE
-852 VRNKGWELTL
+852 VRNKGWELSL

-882 RNEVID
+882 RNEVVD

-903 VGLPYNSIYGY
+903 VGLPFNSIYGY

-1016 WTPENTGARYPRI
+1016 WTPENTGAKYPRI

-1056 LQIGYTIPREILRS
+1056 LQIGYTIPREILRP

-1098 SDKSVSYPFAR
+1098 SEKSVSYPFAR

>member
-1 MEKYALSIFLFQRKH
+1 MEKYALSIFLYQRKH
-16 FKKFFNV
+16 LKKFLNI
-23 MRISILFLF
+23 MRISTLLLF
-32 VSILASYASN
+32 VCIFASYASDLS
-42 VNSQTAKVNITSARM
+42 SQTAKVNIANTRM
-57 TIGTFI
+57 TIGDFI
-63 RQVEKET
+63 KQVEKET
-70 GYMFVYNKEEIDAN
+70 GYMFVYNKGEIDAN
-84 KTISLKKG
+84 RTVSLKKG
-92 KNTVVDCLNT
+92 NNTVGDCLNR
-102 IFDGSGVSFV
+102 IFDGTGVSFV

-119 LTKHAQETAISQQ
+119 LTKHSQTQAAVSQQ
-132 AGKVV
+132 SGKLV
-137 KGIVTDETGLS
+137 KGAVTDESGLS
-148 VIGANIFVKGTNL
+148 VIGANVFIKGTTV

-178 NDILVV
+178 NDILVI

-202 AIILKED
+202 SIVLKED

-223 QRKGNIATAVTTIK
+223 QRKGNIATAVTTVK
-237 AEALQNRPVQTIGEA
+237 SDVLQNRPVQTVGEA
-252 LQGQIPGLSVTSK
+252 LQGQIPGLSVTAK
-265 GAPGESPSL
+265 GAPGESPKL
-274 QLRGSSMLKS
+274 QLRGSSVLKS
-284 STAETDKE
+284 DNS
-292 TLPRLR
+292 
-298 SETSGPLVLVDG
+298 SEPLVLVDG

-333 SAAIYGSRAANGVLL
+333 SSAIYGSRAANGVLL

-370 TPMYMPK
+370 TPMYMPQ

-392 RNMGRAPVYSDED
+392 RNMGRAPIYTDED
-405 IAMFANG
+405 ISKFANG

-452 AGVDHQTGVFPN
+452 AGVDHQTGIFPN

-476 DITIT
+476 DISIT
-481 KKFGISFDMRYQ
+481 KKFGISFDIRYQ
-493 LRDMEALNSQEDLY
+493 LRDMDALNNQEDIY
-507 KQLIVADPTMV
+507 KQLIQADPTMV

-544 RKLTNRHEASGI
+544 QKYTNRHEASGI
-556 FKLDYEFI
+556 FKLDYEI
-564 EGLKFTGIANVR
+564 IDGLKFTGIANVK
-576 YTFQNEESRARKT
+576 YTFKNEESRARKV
-589 FYKNYFTGEEFE
+589 FYKNYFTQEVFE
-601 NGQNT
+601 NGENS
-606 FTDRRD
+606 FSDRRD

-629 GVHTLDILAG
+629 GIHNLDILAG
-639 YQQESENTDWLKGAR
+639 YQQESENSDWLKGAR
-654 SGYPTDILWE
+654 SGYPTDIIWE

-675 DGDGEHWALA
+675 DGNGEHWALA

-690 INYDYDNKFILS
+690 INYDYDNKYILS
-702 VSMRSDASSRFAK
+702 LSMRSDASSRFAK
-715 GSRWSTFPSVAGAWR
+715 GSRWSTFPSVAAAWR
-730 LSQESFM
+730 ISQESFM
-737 EGTRSFLD
+737 KGIRSWLD
-745 DLKVRVSW
+745 DLKIRASW

-775 LILNNVYQQTASLKT
+775 LILNNTYQQIASLKT
-790 IGNTDLTWEHTDML
+790 IGNQELTWEHSDML
-804 NFGLDVKM
+804 NLGLDVKV

-820 GDYYIKNTKD
+820 GEYYIKNTKD

-842 FGKPNMNIGE
+842 FGKPNMNVGE
-852 VRNKGWELTL
+852 VRNKGWELSL

-888 LGDTGPWKGSNTYTE
+888 LGGTGPWKGSNTYTD
-903 VGLPYNSIYGY
+903 VGLPFNSIYGY

-947 GDDKIDANDRVVIG
+947 GDNKIDANDRVVIG

-1016 WTPENTGARYPRI
+1016 WTPENTGAKYPRI

-1056 LQIGYTIPREILRS
+1056 LQIGYTIPREILRP

-1098 SDKSVSYPFAR
+1098 SEKSVSYPFAR

>member
-1 MEKYALSIFLFQRKH
+1 
-16 FKKFFNV
+16 
-23 MRISILFLF
+23 MRISTLLLF
-32 VSILASYASN
+32 VCIFASYASDLS
-42 VNSQTAKVNITSARM
+42 SQTAKVNIANTRM
-57 TIGTFI
+57 TIGDFI
-63 RQVEKET
+63 KQVEKET
-70 GYMFVYNKEEIDAN
+70 GYMFVYNKGEIDAN
-84 KTISLKKG
+84 RTVSLKKG
-92 KNTVVDCLNT
+92 NNTVGDCLNR
-102 IFDGSGVSFV
+102 IFDGTGVSFV

-119 LTKHAQETAISQQ
+119 LTKHSQTQAAVSQQ
-132 AGKVV
+132 SGKLV
-137 KGIVTDETGLS
+137 KGAVTDESGLS
-148 VIGANIFVKGTNL
+148 VIGANVFIKGTTV

-178 NDILVV
+178 NDILVI

-202 AIILKED
+202 SIVLKED

-237 AEALQNRPVQTIGEA
+237 SDVLQNRPVQTVGEA
-252 LQGQIPGLSVTSK
+252 LQGQIPGLSVTAK
-265 GAPGESPSL
+265 GAPGESPKL
-274 QLRGSSMLKS
+274 QLRGSSVLKS
-284 STAETDKE
+284 DNS
-292 TLPRLR
+292 
-298 SETSGPLVLVDG
+298 SEPLVLVDG

-333 SAAIYGSRAANGVLL
+333 SSAIYGSRAANGVLL

-370 TPMYMPK
+370 TPMYMPQ

-392 RNMGRAPVYSDED
+392 RNMGRAPIYTDED
-405 IAMFANG
+405 ISKFANG

-427 IQNSVTTRHGLE
+427 IQNSVATRHGLE

-452 AGVDHQTGVFPN
+452 AGVDHQTGIFPN

-476 DITIT
+476 DISIT
-481 KKFGISFDMRYQ
+481 KKFGISFDIRYQ
-493 LRDMEALNSQEDLY
+493 LRDMDALNNQEDIY
-507 KQLIVADPTMV
+507 KQLIQADPTMV

-544 RKLTNRHEASGI
+544 QKYTNRHEASGI
-556 FKLDYEFI
+556 FKLDYEI
-564 EGLKFTGIANVR
+564 IDGLKFTGIANVK
-576 YTFQNEESRARKT
+576 YTFKNEESRARKV
-589 FYKNYFTGEEFE
+589 FYKNYFTQEVFE
-601 NGQNT
+601 NGENS
-606 FTDRRD
+606 FSDRRD

-629 GVHTLDILAG
+629 GIHNLDILAG
-639 YQQESENTDWLKGAR
+639 YQQESENSDWLKGAR
-654 SGYPTDILWE
+654 SGYPTDIIWE

-675 DGDGEHWALA
+675 DGNGEHWALA

-690 INYDYDNKFILS
+690 INYDYDNKYILS
-702 VSMRSDASSRFAK
+702 LSMRSDASSRFAK
-715 GSRWSTFPSVAGAWR
+715 GSRWSTFPSVAAAWR
-730 LSQESFM
+730 ISQESFM
-737 EGTRSFLD
+737 KGIRSWLD
-745 DLKVRVSW
+745 DLKIRASW

-775 LILNNVYQQTASLKT
+775 LILNNTYQQIASLKT
-790 IGNTDLTWEHTDML
+790 IGNQELTWEHSDML
-804 NFGLDVKM
+804 NFGLDVKV

-820 GDYYIKNTKD
+820 GEYYIKNTKD

-842 FGKPNMNIGE
+842 FGKPNMNVGE
-852 VRNKGWELTL
+852 VRNKGWELSL

-882 RNEVID
+882 RNEVVD

-903 VGLPYNSIYGY
+903 VGLPFNSIYGY

-1016 WTPENTGARYPRI
+1016 WTPENTGAKYPRI

-1056 LQIGYTIPREILRS
+1056 LQIGYTIPREILRP

-1098 SDKSVSYPFAR
+1098 SEKSVSYPFAR

>member
-1 MEKYALSIFLFQRKH
+1 MEKYALSIFLYQRKH
-16 FKKFFNV
+16 LKKFLNI
-23 MRISILFLF
+23 MRISTLLLF
-32 VSILASYASN
+32 VCIFASYASDLS
-42 VNSQTAKVNITSARM
+42 SQTAKVNIANTRM
-57 TIGTFI
+57 TIGDFI
-63 RQVEKET
+63 KQVEKET
-70 GYMFVYNKEEIDAN
+70 GYMFVYNKGEIDAN
-84 KTISLKKG
+84 RTVSLKKG
-92 KNTVVDCLNT
+92 NNTVGDCLNR
-102 IFDGSGVSFV
+102 IFDGTGVSFV

-119 LTKHAQETAISQQ
+119 LTKHSQTQAAVSQQ
-132 AGKVV
+132 SGKLV
-137 KGIVTDETGLS
+137 KGAVTDESGLS
-148 VIGANIFVKGTNL
+148 VIGANVFIKGTTV

-178 NDILVV
+178 NDILVI

-202 AIILKED
+202 SIVLKED

-237 AEALQNRPVQTIGEA
+237 SDVLQNRPVQTVGEA
-252 LQGQIPGLSVTSK
+252 LQGQIPGLSVTAK
-265 GAPGESPSL
+265 GAPGESPKL
-274 QLRGSSMLKS
+274 QRRGSSVLKS
-284 STAETDKE
+284 DNS
-292 TLPRLR
+292 
-298 SETSGPLVLVDG
+298 SEPLVLVDG

-333 SAAIYGSRAANGVLL
+333 SSAIYGSRAANGVLL

-370 TPMYMPK
+370 TPMYMPQ

-392 RNMGRAPVYSDED
+392 RNMGRAPIYTDED
-405 IAMFANG
+405 ISKFANG

-452 AGVDHQTGVFPN
+452 AGVDHQTGIFPN

-476 DITIT
+476 DISIT
-481 KKFGISFDMRYQ
+481 KKFGISFDIRYQ
-493 LRDMEALNSQEDLY
+493 LRDMDALNNQEDIY
-507 KQLIVADPTMV
+507 KQLIQADPTMV

-544 RKLTNRHEASGI
+544 QKYTNRHEASGI
-556 FKLDYEFI
+556 FKLDYEI
-564 EGLKFTGIANVR
+564 IDGLKFTGIANVK
-576 YTFQNEESRARKT
+576 YTFKNEESRARKV
-589 FYKNYFTGEEFE
+589 FYKNYFTQEVFE
-601 NGQNT
+601 NGENS
-606 FTDRRD
+606 FSDRRD

-629 GVHTLDILAG
+629 GIHNLDILAG
-639 YQQESENTDWLKGAR
+639 YQQESENSDWLKGAR
-654 SGYPTDILWE
+654 SGYPTDIIWE

-675 DGDGEHWALA
+675 DGNGEHWALA

-690 INYDYDNKFILS
+690 INYDYDNKYILS
-702 VSMRSDASSRFAK
+702 LSMRSDASSRFAK
-715 GSRWSTFPSVAGAWR
+715 GSRWSTFPSVAAAWR
-730 LSQESFM
+730 ISQESFM
-737 EGTRSFLD
+737 KGIRSWLD
-745 DLKVRVSW
+745 DLKIRASW

-775 LILNNVYQQTASLKT
+775 LILNNTYQQIASLKT
-790 IGNTDLTWEHTDML
+790 IGNQELTWEHSDML
-804 NFGLDVKM
+804 NLGLDVKV

-820 GDYYIKNTKD
+820 GEYYIKNTKD

-842 FGKPNMNIGE
+842 FGKPNMNVGE
-852 VRNKGWELTL
+852 VRNKGWELSL
-862 SWNDRINDF
+862 SWDDRINDF

-888 LGDTGPWKGSNTYTE
+888 LGGTGPWKGSNTYTD
-903 VGLPYNSIYGY
+903 VGLPFNSIYGY

-947 GDDKIDANDRVVIG
+947 GDNKIDANDRVVIG

-1016 WTPENTGARYPRI
+1016 WTPENTGAKYPRI

-1056 LQIGYTIPREILRS
+1056 LQIGYTIPREILRP

-1098 SDKSVSYPFAR
+1098 SEKSVSYPFAR

>member
-1 MEKYALSIFLFQRKH
+1 MEKYALSIFLYQRKH
-16 FKKFFNV
+16 LKKFLNI
-23 MRISILFLF
+23 MRISTLLLF
-32 VSILASYASN
+32 VCIFASYASDLS
-42 VNSQTAKVNITSARM
+42 SQTAKVNIANTRM
-57 TIGTFI
+57 TIGDFI
-63 RQVEKET
+63 KQVEKET
-70 GYMFVYNKEEIDAN
+70 GYMFVYNKGEIDAN
-84 KTISLKKG
+84 RTVSLKKG
-92 KNTVVDCLNT
+92 NNTVGDCLNR
-102 IFDGSGVSFV
+102 IFDGTGVSFV

-119 LTKHAQETAISQQ
+119 LTKHSQTQAAVSQQ
-132 AGKVV
+132 SGKLV
-137 KGIVTDETGLS
+137 KGAVTDESGLS
-148 VIGANIFVKGTNL
+148 VIGANVFIKGTTV

-178 NDILVV
+178 NDILVI

-202 AIILKED
+202 SIVLKED

-237 AEALQNRPVQTIGEA
+237 SDVLQNRPVQTVGEA
-252 LQGQIPGLSVTSK
+252 LQGQIPGLSVTAK
-265 GAPGESPSL
+265 GAPGESPKL
-274 QLRGSSMLKS
+274 QLRGSSVLKS
-284 STAETDKE
+284 DNS
-292 TLPRLR
+292 
-298 SETSGPLVLVDG
+298 SEPLVLVDG

-333 SAAIYGSRAANGVLL
+333 SSAIYGSRAANGVLL

-370 TPMYMPK
+370 TPMYMPQ

-392 RNMGRAPVYSDED
+392 RNMGRAPIYTDED
-405 IAMFANG
+405 ISKFANG

-427 IQNSVTTRHGLE
+427 IQNSVATRHGLE

-452 AGVDHQTGVFPN
+452 AGVDHQTGIFPN

-476 DITIT
+476 DISIT
-481 KKFGISFDMRYQ
+481 KKFGISFDIRYQ
-493 LRDMEALNSQEDLY
+493 LRDMDALNNQEDIY
-507 KQLIVADPTMV
+507 KQLIQADPTMV

-544 RKLTNRHEASGI
+544 QKYTNRHEASGI
-556 FKLDYEFI
+556 FKLDYEI
-564 EGLKFTGIANVR
+564 IDGLKFTGIANVK
-576 YTFQNEESRARKT
+576 YTFKNEESRARKV
-589 FYKNYFTGEEFE
+589 FYKNYFTQEVFE
-601 NGQNT
+601 NGENS
-606 FTDRRD
+606 FSDRRD

-629 GVHTLDILAG
+629 GIHNLNILAG
-639 YQQESENTDWLKGAR
+639 YQQESENSDWLKGAR
-654 SGYPTDILWE
+654 SGYPTDIIWE

-675 DGDGEHWALA
+675 DGNGEHWALA

-690 INYDYDNKFILS
+690 INYDYDNKYILS
-702 VSMRSDASSRFAK
+702 LSMRSDASSRFAK
-715 GSRWSTFPSVAGAWR
+715 GSRWSTFPSVAAAWR
-730 LSQESFM
+730 ISQESFM
-737 EGTRSFLD
+737 KGIRSWLD
-745 DLKVRVSW
+745 DLKIRASW

-775 LILNNVYQQTASLKT
+775 LILNNTYQQIASLKT
-790 IGNTDLTWEHTDML
+790 IGNQELTWEHSDML
-804 NFGLDVKM
+804 NFGLDVKV

-820 GDYYIKNTKD
+820 GEYYIKNTKD

-842 FGKPNMNIGE
+842 FGKPNMNVGE
-852 VRNKGWELTL
+852 VRNQGWELSL

-882 RNEVID
+882 RNEVVD

-903 VGLPYNSIYGY
+903 VGLPFNSIYGY

-1016 WTPENTGARYPRI
+1016 WTPENTGAKYPRI

-1056 LQIGYTIPREILRS
+1056 LQIGYTIPREILRP

-1098 SDKSVSYPFAR
+1098 SEKSVSYPFAR

>member
-1 MEKYALSIFLFQRKH
+1 MEKYALSIFLYQRKH
-16 FKKFFNV
+16 LKKFLNI
-23 MRISILFLF
+23 MRISTLLLF
-32 VSILASYASN
+32 VCIFASYASDLS
-42 VNSQTAKVNITSARM
+42 SQTAKVNIANTRM
-57 TIGTFI
+57 TIGDFI
-63 RQVEKET
+63 KQVEKET
-70 GYMFVYNKEEIDAN
+70 GYMFVYNKGEIDAN
-84 KTISLKKG
+84 RTVSLKKG
-92 KNTVVDCLNT
+92 NNTVGDCLNR
-102 IFDGSGVSFV
+102 IFDGTGVSFV

-119 LTKHAQETAISQQ
+119 LTKHSQTQAAVSQQ
-132 AGKVV
+132 SGKLV
-137 KGIVTDETGLS
+137 KGAVTDESGLS
-148 VIGANIFVKGTNL
+148 VIGANVFIKGTTV

-178 NDILVV
+178 NDILVI

-202 AIILKED
+202 SIVLKED

-237 AEALQNRPVQTIGEA
+237 SDVLQNRPVQTVGEA
-252 LQGQIPGLSVTSK
+252 LQGQIPGLSVTAK
-265 GAPGESPSL
+265 GAPGESPKL
-274 QLRGSSMLKS
+274 QLRGSSVLKS
-284 STAETDKE
+284 DNS
-292 TLPRLR
+292 
-298 SETSGPLVLVDG
+298 SEPLVLVDG

-333 SAAIYGSRAANGVLL
+333 SSAIYGSRAANGVLL

-370 TPMYMPK
+370 TPMYMPQ

-392 RNMGRAPVYSDED
+392 RNMGRAPIYTDED
-405 IAMFANG
+405 ISKFANG

-427 IQNSVTTRHGLE
+427 IQNSVTTRLGLE

-452 AGVDHQTGVFPN
+452 AGVDHQTGIFPN

-476 DITIT
+476 DISIT
-481 KKFGISFDMRYQ
+481 KKFGISFDIRYQ
-493 LRDMEALNSQEDLY
+493 LRDMDALNNQEDIY
-507 KQLIVADPTMV
+507 KQLIQADPTMV

-544 RKLTNRHEASGI
+544 QKYTNRHEASGI
-556 FKLDYEFI
+556 FKLDYEI
-564 EGLKFTGIANVR
+564 IDGLKFTGIANVK
-576 YTFQNEESRARKT
+576 YTFKNEESRARKV
-589 FYKNYFTGEEFE
+589 FYKNYFTQEVFE
-601 NGQNT
+601 NGENS
-606 FTDRRD
+606 FSDRRD

-629 GVHTLDILAG
+629 GIHNLDILAG
-639 YQQESENTDWLKGAR
+639 YQQESENSDWLKGAR
-654 SGYPTDILWE
+654 SGYPTDIIWE

-675 DGDGEHWALA
+675 DGNGEHWALA

-690 INYDYDNKFILS
+690 INYDYDNKYILS
-702 VSMRSDASSRFAK
+702 LSMRSDASSRFAK
-715 GSRWSTFPSVAGAWR
+715 GSRWSTFPSVAAAWR
-730 LSQESFM
+730 ISQESFM
-737 EGTRSFLD
+737 KGIRSWLD
-745 DLKVRVSW
+745 DLKIRASW

-775 LILNNVYQQTASLKT
+775 LILNNTYQQIASLKT
-790 IGNTDLTWEHTDML
+790 IGNQELTWEHSDML
-804 NFGLDVKM
+804 NLGLDVKV

-820 GDYYIKNTKD
+820 GEYYIKNTKD

-842 FGKPNMNIGE
+842 FGKPNMNVGE
-852 VRNKGWELTL
+852 VRNKGWELSL
-862 SWNDRINDF
+862 SWDDRINDF

-888 LGDTGPWKGSNTYTE
+888 LGGTGPWKGSNTYTD
-903 VGLPYNSIYGY
+903 VGLPFNSIYGY

-947 GDDKIDANDRVVIG
+947 GDNKIDANDRVVIG

-1016 WTPENTGARYPRI
+1016 WTPENTGAKYPRI

-1056 LQIGYTIPREILRS
+1056 LQIGYTIPREILRP

-1098 SDKSVSYPFAR
+1098 SEKSVSYPFAR

>member
-1 MEKYALSIFLFQRKH
+1 
-16 FKKFFNV
+16 
-23 MRISILFLF
+23 
-32 VSILASYASN
+32 
-42 VNSQTAKVNITSARM
+42 M
-57 TIGTFI
+57 TIGDFI
-63 RQVEKET
+63 KQVEKET
-70 GYMFVYNKEEIDAN
+70 GYMFVYNKGEIDAN
-84 KTISLKKG
+84 RTVSLKKG
-92 KNTVVDCLNT
+92 NNTVGDCLNR
-102 IFDGSGVSFV
+102 IFDGTGVSFV

-119 LTKHAQETAISQQ
+119 LTKHSQTQAAVSQQ
-132 AGKVV
+132 SGKLV
-137 KGIVTDETGLS
+137 KGAVTDESGLS
-148 VIGANIFVKGTNL
+148 VIGANVFIKGTTV

-178 NDILVV
+178 NDILVI

-202 AIILKED
+202 SIVLKED

-237 AEALQNRPVQTIGEA
+237 SDVLQNRPVQTVGEA
-252 LQGQIPGLSVTSK
+252 LQGQIPGLSVTAK
-265 GAPGESPSL
+265 GAPGESPKL
-274 QLRGSSMLKS
+274 QLRGSSVLKS
-284 STAETDKE
+284 DNS
-292 TLPRLR
+292 
-298 SETSGPLVLVDG
+298 SEPLVLVDG

-333 SAAIYGSRAANGVLL
+333 SSAIYGSRAANGVLL

-370 TPMYMPK
+370 TPMYMPQ

-392 RNMGRAPVYSDED
+392 RNMGRAPIYTDED
-405 IAMFANG
+405 ISKFANG

-452 AGVDHQTGVFPN
+452 AGVDHQTGIFPN

-476 DITIT
+476 DISIT
-481 KKFGISFDMRYQ
+481 KKFGISFDIRYQ
-493 LRDMEALNSQEDLY
+493 LRDMDALNNQEDIY
-507 KQLIVADPTMV
+507 KQLIQADPTMV

-544 RKLTNRHEASGI
+544 QKYTNRHEASGI
-556 FKLDYEFI
+556 FKLDYEI
-564 EGLKFTGIANVR
+564 IDGLKFTGIANVK
-576 YTFQNEESRARKT
+576 YTFKNEESRARKV
-589 FYKNYFTGEEFE
+589 FYKNYFTQEVFE
-601 NGQNT
+601 NGENS
-606 FTDRRD
+606 FSDRRD

-629 GVHTLDILAG
+629 GIHNLDILAG
-639 YQQESENTDWLKGAR
+639 YQQESENSDWLKGAR
-654 SGYPTDILWE
+654 SGYPTDIIWE

-675 DGDGEHWALA
+675 DGNGEHWALA

-690 INYDYDNKFILS
+690 INYDYDNKYILS
-702 VSMRSDASSRFAK
+702 LSMRSDASSRFAK
-715 GSRWSTFPSVAGAWR
+715 GSRWSTFPSVAAAWR
-730 LSQESFM
+730 ISQESFM
-737 EGTRSFLD
+737 KGIRSWLD
-745 DLKVRVSW
+745 DLKIRASW

-775 LILNNVYQQTASLKT
+775 LILNNTYQQIASLKT
-790 IGNTDLTWEHTDML
+790 IGNQELTWEHSDML
-804 NFGLDVKM
+804 NLGLDVKV

-820 GDYYIKNTKD
+820 GEYYIKNTKD

-842 FGKPNMNIGE
+842 FGKPNMNVGE
-852 VRNKGWELTL
+852 VRNKGWELSL
-862 SWNDRINDF
+862 SWDDRINDF

-888 LGDTGPWKGSNTYTE
+888 LGGTGPWKGSNTYTD
-903 VGLPYNSIYGY
+903 VGLPFNSIYGY

-947 GDDKIDANDRVVIG
+947 GDNKIDANDRVVIG

-1016 WTPENTGARYPRI
+1016 WTPENTGAKYPRI

-1056 LQIGYTIPREILRS
+1056 LQIGYTIPREILRP

-1098 SDKSVSYPFAR
+1098 SEKSVSYPFAR

>member
-1 MEKYALSIFLFQRKH
+1 
-16 FKKFFNV
+16 
-23 MRISILFLF
+23 MRISTLLLF
-32 VSILASYASN
+32 VCIFASYASDLS
-42 VNSQTAKVNITSARM
+42 SQTAKVNIANTRM
-57 TIGTFI
+57 TIGDFI
-63 RQVEKET
+63 KQVEKET
-70 GYMFVYNKEEIDAN
+70 GYMFVYNKGEIDAN
-84 KTISLKKG
+84 RTVSLKKG
-92 KNTVVDCLNT
+92 NNTVGDCLNR
-102 IFDGSGVSFV
+102 IFDGTGVSFV

-119 LTKHAQETAISQQ
+119 LTKHSQTQAAVSQQ
-132 AGKVV
+132 SGKLV
-137 KGIVTDETGLS
+137 KGAVTDESGLS
-148 VIGANIFVKGTNL
+148 VIGANVFIKGTTV

-178 NDILVV
+178 NDILVI

-202 AIILKED
+202 SIVLKED

-237 AEALQNRPVQTIGEA
+237 SDVLQNRPVQTVGEA
-252 LQGQIPGLSVTSK
+252 LQGQIPGLSVTAK
-265 GAPGESPSL
+265 GAPGESPKL
-274 QLRGSSMLKS
+274 QLRGSSVLKS
-284 STAETDKE
+284 DNS
-292 TLPRLR
+292 
-298 SETSGPLVLVDG
+298 SEPLVLVDG

-333 SAAIYGSRAANGVLL
+333 SSAIYGSRAANGVLL

-370 TPMYMPK
+370 TPMYMPQ

-392 RNMGRAPVYSDED
+392 RNMGRAPIYTDED
-405 IAMFANG
+405 ISKFANG

-452 AGVDHQTGVFPN
+452 AGVDHQTGIFPN

-476 DITIT
+476 DISIT
-481 KKFGISFDMRYQ
+481 KKFGISFDIRYQ
-493 LRDMEALNSQEDLY
+493 LRDMDALNNQEDIY
-507 KQLIVADPTMV
+507 KQLIQADPTMV

-544 RKLTNRHEASGI
+544 QKYTNRHEASGI
-556 FKLDYEFI
+556 FKLDYEI
-564 EGLKFTGIANVR
+564 IDGLKFTGIANVK
-576 YTFQNEESRARKT
+576 YTFKNEESRARKV
-589 FYKNYFTGEEFE
+589 FYKNYFTQEVFE
-601 NGQNT
+601 NGENS
-606 FTDRRD
+606 FSDRRD

-629 GVHTLDILAG
+629 GIHNLDILAG
-639 YQQESENTDWLKGAR
+639 YQQESENSDWLKGAR
-654 SGYPTDILWE
+654 SGYPTDIIWE

-675 DGDGEHWALA
+675 DGNGEHWALA

-690 INYDYDNKFILS
+690 INYDYDNKYILS
-702 VSMRSDASSRFAK
+702 LSMRSDASSRFAK
-715 GSRWSTFPSVAGAWR
+715 GSRWSTFPSVAAAWR
-730 LSQESFM
+730 ISQESFM
-737 EGTRSFLD
+737 KGIRSWLD
-745 DLKVRVSW
+745 DLKIRASW

-775 LILNNVYQQTASLKT
+775 LILNNTYQQIASLKT
-790 IGNTDLTWEHTDML
+790 IGNQELTWEHSDML
-804 NFGLDVKM
+804 NLGLDVKV

-820 GDYYIKNTKD
+820 GEYYIKNTKD

-842 FGKPNMNIGE
+842 FGKPNMNVGE
-852 VRNKGWELTL
+852 VRNKGWELSL
-862 SWNDRINDF
+862 SWDDRINDF

-882 RNEVID
+882 RNEVVD

-903 VGLPYNSIYGY
+903 VGLPFNSIYGY

-1016 WTPENTGARYPRI
+1016 WTPENTGAKYPRI

-1056 LQIGYTIPREILRS
+1056 LQIGYTIPREILRP

-1098 SDKSVSYPFAR
+1098 SEKSVSYPFAR

>member
-1 MEKYALSIFLFQRKH
+1 MEKYALSIFLYQRKH
-16 FKKFFNV
+16 LKKFLNI
-23 MRISILFLF
+23 MRISPLLLF
-32 VSILASYASN
+32 VCIFASYASDLS
-42 VNSQTAKVNITSARM
+42 SQTAKVNIANTRM
-57 TIGTFI
+57 TIGDFI
-63 RQVEKET
+63 KQVEKET
-70 GYMFVYNKEEIDAN
+70 GYMFVYNKGEIDAN
-84 KTISLKKG
+84 RTVSLKKG
-92 KNTVVDCLNT
+92 NNTVGDCLNR
-102 IFDGSGVSFV
+102 IFDGTGVSFV

-119 LTKHAQETAISQQ
+119 LTKHSQTQAAVSQQ
-132 AGKVV
+132 SGKLV
-137 KGIVTDETGLS
+137 KGAVTDESGLS
-148 VIGANIFVKGTNL
+148 VIGANVFIKGTTV

-178 NDILVV
+178 NDILVI

-202 AIILKED
+202 SIVLKED

-237 AEALQNRPVQTIGEA
+237 SDVLQNRPVQTVGEA
-252 LQGQIPGLSVTSK
+252 LQGQIPGLSVTAK
-265 GAPGESPSL
+265 GAPGESPKL
-274 QLRGSSMLKS
+274 QLRGSSVLKS
-284 STAETDKE
+284 DNS
-292 TLPRLR
+292 
-298 SETSGPLVLVDG
+298 SEPLVLVDG

-333 SAAIYGSRAANGVLL
+333 SSAIYGSRAANGVLL

-370 TPMYMPK
+370 TPMYMPQ

-392 RNMGRAPVYSDED
+392 RNMGRAPIYTDED
-405 IAMFANG
+405 ISKFANG

-452 AGVDHQTGVFPN
+452 AGVDHQTGIFPN

-476 DITIT
+476 DISIT
-481 KKFGISFDMRYQ
+481 KKFGISFDIRYQ
-493 LRDMEALNSQEDLY
+493 LRDMDALNNQEDIY
-507 KQLIVADPTMV
+507 KQLIQADPTMV

-544 RKLTNRHEASGI
+544 QKYTNRHEASGI
-556 FKLDYEFI
+556 FKLDYEI
-564 EGLKFTGIANVR
+564 IDGLKFTGIANVK
-576 YTFQNEESRARKT
+576 YTFKNEESRARKV
-589 FYKNYFTGEEFE
+589 FYKNYFTQEVFE
-601 NGQNT
+601 NGENS
-606 FTDRRD
+606 FSDRRD

-629 GVHTLDILAG
+629 GIHNLDILAG
-639 YQQESENTDWLKGAR
+639 YQQESENSDWLKGAR
-654 SGYPTDILWE
+654 SGYPTDIIWE

-675 DGDGEHWALA
+675 DGNGEHWALA

-690 INYDYDNKFILS
+690 INYDYDNKYILS
-702 VSMRSDASSRFAK
+702 LSMRSDASSRFAK
-715 GSRWSTFPSVAGAWR
+715 GSRWSTFPSVAAAWR
-730 LSQESFM
+730 ISQESFM
-737 EGTRSFLD
+737 KGIRSWLD
-745 DLKVRVSW
+745 DLKIRASW

-775 LILNNVYQQTASLKT
+775 LILNNTYQQIASLKT
-790 IGNTDLTWEHTDML
+790 IGNQELTWEHSDML
-804 NFGLDVKM
+804 NLGLDVKV

-820 GDYYIKNTKD
+820 GEYYIKNTKD

-842 FGKPNMNIGE
+842 FGKPNMNVGE
-852 VRNKGWELTL
+852 VRNKGWELSL

-888 LGDTGPWKGSNTYTE
+888 LGGTGPWKGSNTYTD
-903 VGLPYNSIYGY
+903 VGLPFNSIYGY

-947 GDDKIDANDRVVIG
+947 GDNKIDANDRVVIG

-1016 WTPENTGARYPRI
+1016 WTPENTGAKYPRI

-1056 LQIGYTIPREILRS
+1056 LQIGYTIPREILRP

-1098 SDKSVSYPFAR
+1098 SEKSVSYPFAR

>member
-1 MEKYALSIFLFQRKH
+1 MEKYALSIFLYQRKH
-16 FKKFFNV
+16 LKKFLNI
-23 MRISILFLF
+23 MRISTLLLF
-32 VSILASYASN
+32 VCIFASYASDLS
-42 VNSQTAKVNITSARM
+42 SQTAKVNIANTRM
-57 TIGTFI
+57 TIGDFI
-63 RQVEKET
+63 KQVEKET
-70 GYMFVYNKEEIDAN
+70 GYMFVYNKGEIDAN
-84 KTISLKKG
+84 RTVSLKKG
-92 KNTVVDCLNT
+92 NNTVGDCLNR
-102 IFDGSGVSFV
+102 IFDGTGVSFV

-119 LTKHAQETAISQQ
+119 LTKHSQTQAAVSQQ
-132 AGKVV
+132 SGKLV
-137 KGIVTDETGLS
+137 KGAVTDESGLS
-148 VIGANIFVKGTNL
+148 VIGANVFIKGTTV

-178 NDILVV
+178 NDILVI

-202 AIILKED
+202 SIVLKED

-237 AEALQNRPVQTIGEA
+237 SDVLQNRPVQTVGEA
-252 LQGQIPGLSVTSK
+252 LQGQIPGLSVTAK
-265 GAPGESPSL
+265 GAPGESPKL
-274 QLRGSSMLKS
+274 QLRGSSVLKS
-284 STAETDKE
+284 DNS
-292 TLPRLR
+292 
-298 SETSGPLVLVDG
+298 SEPLVLVDG

-333 SAAIYGSRAANGVLL
+333 SSAIYGSRAANGVLL

-370 TPMYMPK
+370 TPQ

-392 RNMGRAPVYSDED
+392 RNMGRAPIYTDED
-405 IAMFANG
+405 ISKFANG

-452 AGVDHQTGVFPN
+452 AGIDHQTGIFPN

-476 DITIT
+476 DISIT
-481 KKFGISFDMRYQ
+481 KKFGISFDIRYQ
-493 LRDMEALNSQEDLY
+493 LRDMDALNNQEDIY
-507 KQLIVADPTMV
+507 KQLIQADPTMV

-544 RKLTNRHEASGI
+544 QKYTNRHEASGI
-556 FKLDYEFI
+556 FKLDYEI
-564 EGLKFTGIANVR
+564 IDGLKFTGIANVK
-576 YTFQNEESRARKT
+576 YTFKNEESRARKV
-589 FYKNYFTGEEFE
+589 FYKNYFTQEVFE
-601 NGQNT
+601 NGENS
-606 FTDRRD
+606 FSDRRD

-629 GVHTLDILAG
+629 GIHNLDILAG
-639 YQQESENTDWLKGAR
+639 YQQESENSDWLKGAR
-654 SGYPTDILWE
+654 SGYPTDIIWE

-675 DGDGEHWALA
+675 DGNGEHWALA

-690 INYDYDNKFILS
+690 INYDYDNKYILS
-702 VSMRSDASSRFAK
+702 LSMRSDASSRFAK
-715 GSRWSTFPSVAGAWR
+715 GSRWSTFPSVAAAWR
-730 LSQESFM
+730 ISQESFM
-737 EGTRSFLD
+737 KGIRSWLD
-745 DLKVRVSW
+745 DLKIRASW

-775 LILNNVYQQTASLKT
+775 LILNNTYQQIASLKT
-790 IGNTDLTWEHTDML
+790 IGNQELTWEHSDML
-804 NFGLDVKM
+804 NLGLDVKV

-820 GDYYIKNTKD
+820 GEYYIKNTKD

-842 FGKPNMNIGE
+842 FGKPNMNVGE
-852 VRNKGWELTL
+852 VRNKGWELSL

-882 RNEVID
+882 RNEVVD

-903 VGLPYNSIYGY
+903 VGLPFNSIYGY

-947 GDDKIDANDRVVIG
+947 GDNKIDANDRVVIG

-1016 WTPENTGARYPRI
+1016 WTPENTGAKYPRI

-1056 LQIGYTIPREILRS
+1056 LQIGYTIPREILRP

-1098 SDKSVSYPFAR
+1098 SEKSVSYPFAR

>member
-1 MEKYALSIFLFQRKH
+1 MEKYALSIFLYQRKH
-16 FKKFFNV
+16 LKKFLNI
-23 MRISILFLF
+23 MRISTLLLF
-32 VSILASYASN
+32 VCIFASYASDLS
-42 VNSQTAKVNITSARM
+42 SQTAKVNIANTRM
-57 TIGTFI
+57 TIGDFI
-63 RQVEKET
+63 KQVEKET
-70 GYMFVYNKEEIDAN
+70 GYMFVYNKGEIDAN
-84 KTISLKKG
+84 RTVSLKKG
-92 KNTVVDCLNT
+92 NNTVGDCLNR
-102 IFDGSGVSFV
+102 IFDGTGVSFV

-119 LTKHAQETAISQQ
+119 LTKHSQTQAAVSQQ
-132 AGKVV
+132 SGKLV
-137 KGIVTDETGLS
+137 KGAVTDESGLS
-148 VIGANIFVKGTNL
+148 VIGANVFIKGTTV

-178 NDILVV
+178 NDILVI

-202 AIILKED
+202 SIVLKED

-237 AEALQNRPVQTIGEA
+237 SDVLQNRPVQTVGEA
-252 LQGQIPGLSVTSK
+252 LQGQIPGLSVTAK
-265 GAPGESPSL
+265 GAPGESPKL
-274 QLRGSSMLKS
+274 QLRGSSVLKS
-284 STAETDKE
+284 DNS
-292 TLPRLR
+292 
-298 SETSGPLVLVDG
+298 SEPLVLVDG

-333 SAAIYGSRAANGVLL
+333 SSAIYGSRAANGVLL

-370 TPMYMPK
+370 TPMYMPQ

-392 RNMGRAPVYSDED
+392 RNMGRAPIYTDED
-405 IAMFANG
+405 ISKFAHG

-452 AGVDHQTGVFPN
+452 AGVDHQTGIFPN

-476 DITIT
+476 DISIT
-481 KKFGISFDMRYQ
+481 KKFGISFDIRYQ
-493 LRDMEALNSQEDLY
+493 LRDMDALNNQEDIY
-507 KQLIVADPTMV
+507 KQLIQADPTMV

-544 RKLTNRHEASGI
+544 QKYTNRHEASGI
-556 FKLDYEFI
+556 FKLDYEI
-564 EGLKFTGIANVR
+564 IDGLKFTGIANVK
-576 YTFQNEESRARKT
+576 YTFKNEESRARKV
-589 FYKNYFTGEEFE
+589 FYKNYFTQEVFE
-601 NGQNT
+601 NGENS
-606 FTDRRD
+606 FSDRRD

-629 GVHTLDILAG
+629 GIYNLDILAG
-639 YQQESENTDWLKGAR
+639 YQQESENSDWLKGAR
-654 SGYPTDILWE
+654 SGYPTDIIWE

-675 DGDGEHWALA
+675 DGNGEHWALA

-690 INYDYDNKFILS
+690 INYDYDNKYILS
-702 VSMRSDASSRFAK
+702 LSMRSDASSRFAK
-715 GSRWSTFPSVAGAWR
+715 GSRWSTFPSVAAAWR
-730 LSQESFM
+730 ISQESFM
-737 EGTRSFLD
+737 KGIRSWLD
-745 DLKVRVSW
+745 DLKIRASW

-775 LILNNVYQQTASLKT
+775 LILNNTYQQIASLKT
-790 IGNTDLTWEHTDML
+790 IGNQELTWEHSDML
-804 NFGLDVKM
+804 NLGLDVKV

-820 GDYYIKNTKD
+820 GEYYIKNTKD

-842 FGKPNMNIGE
+842 FGKPNMNVGE
-852 VRNKGWELTL
+852 VRNKGWELSL

-882 RNEVID
+882 RNEVVD

-903 VGLPYNSIYGY
+903 VGLPFNSIYGY

-1016 WTPENTGARYPRI
+1016 WTPENTGAKYPRI

-1056 LQIGYTIPREILRS
+1056 LQIGYTIPREILRP

-1098 SDKSVSYPFAR
+1098 SEKSVSYPFAR

>member
-1 MEKYALSIFLFQRKH
+1 MEKYALSIFLYQRKH
-16 FKKFFNV
+16 LKKFLNI
-23 MRISILFLF
+23 MRISTLLLF
-32 VSILASYASN
+32 VCIFASYASDLS
-42 VNSQTAKVNITSARM
+42 SQTAKVNIANTRM
-57 TIGTFI
+57 TIGDFI
-63 RQVEKET
+63 KQVEKET
-70 GYMFVYNKEEIDAN
+70 GYMFVYNKGEIDAN
-84 KTISLKKG
+84 RTVSLKKG
-92 KNTVVDCLNT
+92 NNTVGDCLNR
-102 IFDGSGVSFV
+102 IFDGTGVSFV

-119 LTKHAQETAISQQ
+119 LTKHSQTQAAVSQQ
-132 AGKVV
+132 SGKLV
-137 KGIVTDETGLS
+137 KGAVTDESGLS
-148 VIGANIFVKGTNL
+148 VIGANVFIKGTTV

-178 NDILVV
+178 NDILVI

-202 AIILKED
+202 SIVLKED

-237 AEALQNRPVQTIGEA
+237 SDVLQNRPVQTVGEA
-252 LQGQIPGLSVTSK
+252 LQGQIPGLSVTAK
-265 GAPGESPSL
+265 GAPGESPKL
-274 QLRGSSMLKS
+274 QLRGSSVLKS
-284 STAETDKE
+284 DNS
-292 TLPRLR
+292 
-298 SETSGPLVLVDG
+298 SEPLVLVDG

-333 SAAIYGSRAANGVLL
+333 SSAIYGSRAANGVLL

-370 TPMYMPK
+370 TPMYMPQ

-392 RNMGRAPVYSDED
+392 RNMGRTPIYTDED
-405 IAMFANG
+405 ISKFANG

-427 IQNSVTTRHGLE
+427 IQNSVATRHGLE

-452 AGVDHQTGVFPN
+452 AGVDHQTGIFPN

-476 DITIT
+476 DISIT
-481 KKFGISFDMRYQ
+481 KKFGISFDIRYQ
-493 LRDMEALNSQEDLY
+493 LRDMDALNNQEDIY
-507 KQLIVADPTMV
+507 KQLIQADPTMV

-544 RKLTNRHEASGI
+544 QKYTNRHEASGI
-556 FKLDYEFI
+556 FKLDYEI
-564 EGLKFTGIANVR
+564 IDGLKFTGIANVK
-576 YTFQNEESRARKT
+576 YTFKNEESRARKV
-589 FYKNYFTGEEFE
+589 FYKNYFTQEVFE
-601 NGQNT
+601 NGENS
-606 FTDRRD
+606 FSDRRD

-629 GVHTLDILAG
+629 GIHNLDILAG
-639 YQQESENTDWLKGAR
+639 YQQESENSDWLKGAR
-654 SGYPTDILWE
+654 SGYPTDIIWE

-675 DGDGEHWALA
+675 DGNGEHWALA

-690 INYDYDNKFILS
+690 INYDYDNKYILS
-702 VSMRSDASSRFAK
+702 LSMRSDASSRFAK
-715 GSRWSTFPSVAGAWR
+715 GSRWSTFPSVAAAWR
-730 LSQESFM
+730 ISQESFM
-737 EGTRSFLD
+737 KGIRSWLD
-745 DLKVRVSW
+745 DLKIRASW

-775 LILNNVYQQTASLKT
+775 LILNNTYQQIASLKT
-790 IGNTDLTWEHTDML
+790 IGNQELTWEHSDML
-804 NFGLDVKM
+804 NFGLDVKV

-820 GDYYIKNTKD
+820 GEYYIKNTKD

-842 FGKPNMNIGE
+842 FGKPNMNVGE
-852 VRNKGWELTL
+852 VRNKGWELSL

-882 RNEVID
+882 RNEVVD

-903 VGLPYNSIYGY
+903 VGLPFNSIYGY

-1016 WTPENTGARYPRI
+1016 WTPENTGAKYPRI

-1056 LQIGYTIPREILRS
+1056 LQIGYTIPREILRP

-1098 SDKSVSYPFAR
+1098 SEKSVSYPFAR

>member
-1 MEKYALSIFLFQRKH
+1 
-16 FKKFFNV
+16 
-23 MRISILFLF
+23 MRISTLLLF
-32 VSILASYASN
+32 VCIFASYASDLS
-42 VNSQTAKVNITSARM
+42 SQTAKVNIANTRM
-57 TIGTFI
+57 TIGDFI
-63 RQVEKET
+63 KQVEKET
-70 GYMFVYNKEEIDAN
+70 GYMFVYNKGEIDAN
-84 KTISLKKG
+84 RTVSLKKG
-92 KNTVVDCLNT
+92 NNTVGDCLNR
-102 IFDGSGVSFV
+102 IFDGTGVSFV

-119 LTKHAQETAISQQ
+119 LTKHSQTQAAVSQQ
-132 AGKVV
+132 SGKLV
-137 KGIVTDETGLS
+137 KGAVTDESGLS
-148 VIGANIFVKGTNL
+148 VIGANVFIKGTTV

-178 NDILVV
+178 NDILVI

-202 AIILKED
+202 SIVLKED

-237 AEALQNRPVQTIGEA
+237 SDVLQNRPVQTVGEA
-252 LQGQIPGLSVTSK
+252 LQGQIPGLSVTAK
-265 GAPGESPSL
+265 GAPGESPKL
-274 QLRGSSMLKS
+274 QLRGSSVLKS
-284 STAETDKE
+284 DNS
-292 TLPRLR
+292 
-298 SETSGPLVLVDG
+298 SEPLVLVDG

-333 SAAIYGSRAANGVLL
+333 SSAIYGSRAANGVLL

-370 TPMYMPK
+370 TPMYMPQ

-392 RNMGRAPVYSDED
+392 RNMGRAPIYTDED
-405 IAMFANG
+405 ISKFANG

-452 AGVDHQTGVFPN
+452 AGVDHQTGIFPN

-476 DITIT
+476 DISIT
-481 KKFGISFDMRYQ
+481 KKFGISFDIRYQ
-493 LRDMEALNSQEDLY
+493 LRDMDALNNQEDIY
-507 KQLIVADPTMV
+507 KQLIQADPTMV

-544 RKLTNRHEASGI
+544 QKYTNRHEASGI
-556 FKLDYEFI
+556 FKLDYEI
-564 EGLKFTGIANVR
+564 IDGLKFTGIANVK
-576 YTFQNEESRARKT
+576 YTFKNEESRARKV
-589 FYKNYFTGEEFE
+589 FYKNYFTQEVFE
-601 NGQNT
+601 NGENS
-606 FTDRRD
+606 FSDRRD

-629 GVHTLDILAG
+629 GIHNLDILAG
-639 YQQESENTDWLKGAR
+639 YQQESENSDWLKGAR
-654 SGYPTDILWE
+654 SGYPTDIIWE

-675 DGDGEHWALA
+675 DGNGEHWALA

-690 INYDYDNKFILS
+690 INYDYDNKYILS
-702 VSMRSDASSRFAK
+702 LSMRSDASSRFAK
-715 GSRWSTFPSVAGAWR
+715 GSRWSTFPSVAAAWR
-730 LSQESFM
+730 ISQESFM
-737 EGTRSFLD
+737 KGIRSWLD
-745 DLKVRVSW
+745 DLKIRASW

-775 LILNNVYQQTASLKT
+775 LILNNTYQQIASLKT
-790 IGNTDLTWEHTDML
+790 IGNQELTWEHSDML
-804 NFGLDVKM
+804 NFGLDVKV

-820 GDYYIKNTKD
+820 GEYYIKNTKD

-842 FGKPNMNIGE
+842 FGKPNMNVGE
-852 VRNKGWELTL
+852 VRNKGWELSL

-882 RNEVID
+882 RNEVVD

-903 VGLPYNSIYGY
+903 VGLPFNSIYGY

-1016 WTPENTGARYPRI
+1016 WTPENTGAKYPRI

-1056 LQIGYTIPREILRS
+1056 LQIGYTIPREILRP

-1091 VPGMDPE
+1091 VLGMDPE
-1098 SDKSVSYPFAR
+1098 SEKSVSYPFAR

>member
-1 MEKYALSIFLFQRKH
+1 MEKYALSIFLYQRKH
-16 FKKFFNV
+16 LKKFLNI
-23 MRISILFLF
+23 MRISTLLLF
-32 VSILASYASN
+32 VCIFASYASDLS
-42 VNSQTAKVNITSARM
+42 SQTAKVNIANTRM
-57 TIGTFI
+57 TIGDFI
-63 RQVEKET
+63 KQVEKET
-70 GYMFVYNKEEIDAN
+70 GYMFVYNKGEIDAN
-84 KTISLKKG
+84 RTVSLKKG
-92 KNTVVDCLNT
+92 NNTVGDCLNR
-102 IFDGSGVSFV
+102 IFDGTGVSFV

-119 LTKHAQETAISQQ
+119 LTKHSQTQAAVSQQ
-132 AGKVV
+132 SGKLV
-137 KGIVTDETGLS
+137 KGAVTDESGLS
-148 VIGANIFVKGTNL
+148 VIGANVFIKGTTV

-178 NDILVV
+178 NDILVI

-202 AIILKED
+202 SIVLKED

-237 AEALQNRPVQTIGEA
+237 SDVLQNRPVQTVGEA
-252 LQGQIPGLSVTSK
+252 LQGQIPGLSVTAK
-265 GAPGESPSL
+265 GAPGESPKL
-274 QLRGSSMLKS
+274 QLRGSSVLKS
-284 STAETDKE
+284 DNS
-292 TLPRLR
+292 
-298 SETSGPLVLVDG
+298 SEPLVLVDG

-333 SAAIYGSRAANGVLL
+333 SSAIYGSRAANGVLL

-370 TPMYMPK
+370 TPMYMPQ

-392 RNMGRAPVYSDED
+392 RNMGRAPIYTDED
-405 IAMFANG
+405 ISKFANG

-452 AGVDHQTGVFPN
+452 AGVDHQTGIFPN

-476 DITIT
+476 DISIT
-481 KKFGISFDMRYQ
+481 KKFGISFDIRYQ
-493 LRDMEALNSQEDLY
+493 LRDMDALNNQEDIY
-507 KQLIVADPTMV
+507 KQLIQADPTMV

-544 RKLTNRHEASGI
+544 QKYTNRHEASGI
-556 FKLDYEFI
+556 FKLDYEI
-564 EGLKFTGIANVR
+564 IDGLKFTGIANVK
-576 YTFQNEESRARKT
+576 YTFKNEESRARKV
-589 FYKNYFTGEEFE
+589 FYKNYFTQEVFE
-601 NGQNT
+601 NGENS
-606 FTDRRD
+606 FSDRRD

-629 GVHTLDILAG
+629 GIHNLDILAG
-639 YQQESENTDWLKGAR
+639 YQQESENSDWLKGAR
-654 SGYPTDILWE
+654 SGYPTDIIWE

-675 DGDGEHWALA
+675 DGNGEHWALA

-690 INYDYDNKFILS
+690 INYDYDNKYILS
-702 VSMRSDASSRFAK
+702 LSMRSDASSRFAK
-715 GSRWSTFPSVAGAWR
+715 GSRWSTFPSVAAAWR
-730 LSQESFM
+730 ISQESFM
-737 EGTRSFLD
+737 KGIRSWLD
-745 DLKVRVSW
+745 DLKIRASW

-775 LILNNVYQQTASLKT
+775 LILNNTYQQIASLKT
-790 IGNTDLTWEHTDML
+790 IGNQELTWEHSDML
-804 NFGLDVKM
+804 NLGLDVKV

-820 GDYYIKNTKD
+820 GEYYIKNTKD

-842 FGKPNMNIGE
+842 FGKPNMNVGE
-852 VRNKGWELTL
+852 VRNKGWELSL

-888 LGDTGPWKGSNTYTE
+888 LGGTGPWKGSNTYTD
-903 VGLPYNSIYGY
+903 VGLPFNSIYGY

-947 GDDKIDANDRVVIG
+947 GDNKIDANDRVVIG

-1016 WTPENTGARYPRI
+1016 WTPENTGAKYPRI

-1056 LQIGYTIPREILRS
+1056 LQIGYTIPREILRP

-1098 SDKSVSYPFAR
+1098 SEKSVSYPFAR

>member
-1 MEKYALSIFLFQRKH
+1 MEKYALSIFLYQRKH
-16 FKKFFNV
+16 LKKFLNI
-23 MRISILFLF
+23 MRISTLLLF
-32 VSILASYASN
+32 VCIFASYASDLS
-42 VNSQTAKVNITSARM
+42 SQTAKVNIANTRM
-57 TIGTFI
+57 TIGDFI
-63 RQVEKET
+63 KQVEKET
-70 GYMFVYNKEEIDAN
+70 GYMFVYNKGEIDAN
-84 KTISLKKG
+84 RTVSLKKG
-92 KNTVVDCLNT
+92 NNTVGDCLNR
-102 IFDGSGVSFV
+102 IFDGTGVSFV

-119 LTKHAQETAISQQ
+119 LTKHSQTQAAVSQQ
-132 AGKVV
+132 SGKLV
-137 KGIVTDETGLS
+137 KGAVTDESGLS
-148 VIGANIFVKGTNL
+148 VIGANVFIKGTTV

-178 NDILVV
+178 NDILVI

-202 AIILKED
+202 SIVLKED

-237 AEALQNRPVQTIGEA
+237 SDVLQNRPVQTVGEA
-252 LQGQIPGLSVTSK
+252 LQGQIPGLSVTAK
-265 GAPGESPSL
+265 GAPGESPKL
-274 QLRGSSMLKS
+274 QLRGSSVLKS
-284 STAETDKE
+284 DNS
-292 TLPRLR
+292 
-298 SETSGPLVLVDG
+298 SEPLVLVDG

-333 SAAIYGSRAANGVLL
+333 SSAIYGSRAANGVLL

-370 TPMYMPK
+370 TPMYMPQ

-392 RNMGRAPVYSDED
+392 RNMGRAPIYTDED
-405 IAMFANG
+405 ISKFANG

-427 IQNSVTTRHGLE
+427 IQNSVATRHGLE

-452 AGVDHQTGVFPN
+452 AGVDHQTGIFPN

-476 DITIT
+476 DISIT
-481 KKFGISFDMRYQ
+481 KKFGISFDIRYQ
-493 LRDMEALNSQEDLY
+493 LRDMDALNNQEDIY
-507 KQLIVADPTMV
+507 KQLIQADPTMV

-544 RKLTNRHEASGI
+544 QKYTNRHEASGI
-556 FKLDYEFI
+556 FKLDYEI
-564 EGLKFTGIANVR
+564 IDGLKFTGIANVK
-576 YTFQNEESRARKT
+576 YTFKNEESRARKV
-589 FYKNYFTGEEFE
+589 FYKNYFTQEVFE
-601 NGQNT
+601 NGENS
-606 FTDRRD
+606 FSDRRD

-629 GVHTLDILAG
+629 GIHNLDILAG
-639 YQQESENTDWLKGAR
+639 YQQESENSDWLKGAR
-654 SGYPTDILWE
+654 SGYPTDIIWE
-664 LNPGPKDNWSN
+664 LNPGPKDNCSN
-675 DGDGEHWALA
+675 DGNGEHWALA

-690 INYDYDNKFILS
+690 INYDYDNKYILS
-702 VSMRSDASSRFAK
+702 LSMRSDASSRFAK
-715 GSRWSTFPSVAGAWR
+715 GSRWSTFPSVAAAWR
-730 LSQESFM
+730 ISQESFM
-737 EGTRSFLD
+737 KGIRSWLD
-745 DLKVRVSW
+745 DLKIRASW

-775 LILNNVYQQTASLKT
+775 LILNNTYQQIASLKT
-790 IGNTDLTWEHTDML
+790 IGNQELTWEHSDML
-804 NFGLDVKM
+804 NFGLDVKV

-820 GDYYIKNTKD
+820 GEYYIKNTKD

-842 FGKPNMNIGE
+842 FGKPNMNVGE
-852 VRNKGWELTL
+852 VRNKGWELSL

-882 RNEVID
+882 RNEVVD

-903 VGLPYNSIYGY
+903 VGLPFNSIYGY

-1016 WTPENTGARYPRI
+1016 WTPENTGAKYPRI

-1056 LQIGYTIPREILRS
+1056 LQIGYTIPREILRP

-1098 SDKSVSYPFAR
+1098 SEKSVSYPFAR

>member
-1 MEKYALSIFLFQRKH
+1 
-16 FKKFFNV
+16 
-23 MRISILFLF
+23 MRISTLLLF
-32 VSILASYASN
+32 VCIFASYASDLS
-42 VNSQTAKVNITSARM
+42 SQTAKVNIANTRM
-57 TIGTFI
+57 TIGDFI
-63 RQVEKET
+63 KQVEKET
-70 GYMFVYNKEEIDAN
+70 GYMFVYNKGEIDAN
-84 KTISLKKG
+84 RTVSLKKG
-92 KNTVVDCLNT
+92 NNTVGDCLNR
-102 IFDGSGVSFV
+102 IFDGTGVSFV

-119 LTKHAQETAISQQ
+119 LTKHSQTQAAVSQQ
-132 AGKVV
+132 SGKLV
-137 KGIVTDETGLS
+137 KGAVTDESGLS
-148 VIGANIFVKGTNL
+148 VIGANVFIKGTTV

-178 NDILVV
+178 NDILVI

-202 AIILKED
+202 SIVLKED

-237 AEALQNRPVQTIGEA
+237 SDVLQNRPVQTVGEA
-252 LQGQIPGLSVTSK
+252 LQGQIPGLSVTAK
-265 GAPGESPSL
+265 GAPGESPKL
-274 QLRGSSMLKS
+274 QLRGSSVLKS
-284 STAETDKE
+284 DNS
-292 TLPRLR
+292 
-298 SETSGPLVLVDG
+298 SEPLVLVDG

-333 SAAIYGSRAANGVLL
+333 SSAIYGSRAANGVLL

-370 TPMYMPK
+370 TPMYMPQ

-392 RNMGRAPVYSDED
+392 RNMGRAPIYTDED
-405 IAMFANG
+405 ISKFANG

-452 AGVDHQTGVFPN
+452 AGVDHQTGIFPN

-476 DITIT
+476 DISIT
-481 KKFGISFDMRYQ
+481 KKFGISFDIRYQ
-493 LRDMEALNSQEDLY
+493 LRDMDALNNQEDIY
-507 KQLIVADPTMV
+507 KQLIQADPTMV

-544 RKLTNRHEASGI
+544 QKYTNRHEASGI
-556 FKLDYEFI
+556 FKLDYEI
-564 EGLKFTGIANVR
+564 IDGLKFTGIANVK
-576 YTFQNEESRARKT
+576 YTFKNEESRARKV
-589 FYKNYFTGEEFE
+589 FYKNYFTQEVFE
-601 NGQNT
+601 NGENS
-606 FTDRRD
+606 FSDRRD

-629 GVHTLDILAG
+629 GIHNLDILAG
-639 YQQESENTDWLKGAR
+639 YQQESENSDWLKGAR
-654 SGYPTDILWE
+654 SGYPTDIIWE

-675 DGDGEHWALA
+675 DGNGEHWALA

-690 INYDYDNKFILS
+690 INYDYDNKYILS
-702 VSMRSDASSRFAK
+702 LSMRSDASSRFAK
-715 GSRWSTFPSVAGAWR
+715 GSRWSTFPSVAAAWR
-730 LSQESFM
+730 ISQESFM
-737 EGTRSFLD
+737 KGIRSWLD
-745 DLKVRVSW
+745 DLKIRASW

-775 LILNNVYQQTASLKT
+775 LILNNTYQQIASLKT
-790 IGNTDLTWEHTDML
+790 IGNQELTWEHSDML
-804 NFGLDVKM
+804 NLGLDVKV

-820 GDYYIKNTKD
+820 GEYYIKNTKD

-842 FGKPNMNIGE
+842 FGKPNMNVGE
-852 VRNKGWELTL
+852 VRNKGWELSL

-888 LGDTGPWKGSNTYTE
+888 LGGTGPWKGSNTYTD
-903 VGLPYNSIYGY
+903 VGLPFNSIYGY

-947 GDDKIDANDRVVIG
+947 GDNKIDANDRVVIG

-1016 WTPENTGARYPRI
+1016 WTPENTGAKYPRI

-1056 LQIGYTIPREILRS
+1056 LQIGYTIPREILRP

-1098 SDKSVSYPFAR
+1098 SEKSVSYPFAR

>member
-1 MEKYALSIFLFQRKH
+1 MEKYALSIFLYQRKH
-16 FKKFFNV
+16 LKKFLNI
-23 MRISILFLF
+23 MRISTLLLF
-32 VSILASYASN
+32 VCIFASYASDLS
-42 VNSQTAKVNITSARM
+42 SQTAKVNIANTRM
-57 TIGTFI
+57 TIGDFI
-63 RQVEKET
+63 KQVEKET
-70 GYMFVYNKEEIDAN
+70 GYMFVYNKGEIDAN
-84 KTISLKKG
+84 RTVSLKKG
-92 KNTVVDCLNT
+92 NNTVGDCLNR
-102 IFDGSGVSFV
+102 IFDGTGVSFV

-119 LTKHAQETAISQQ
+119 LTKHSQTQAAVSQQ
-132 AGKVV
+132 SGKLV
-137 KGIVTDETGLS
+137 KGAVTDESGLS
-148 VIGANIFVKGTNL
+148 VIGANVFIKGTTV

-178 NDILVV
+178 NDILVI

-202 AIILKED
+202 SIVLKED

-237 AEALQNRPVQTIGEA
+237 SDVLQNRPVQTVGEA
-252 LQGQIPGLSVTSK
+252 LQGQIPGLSVTAK
-265 GAPGESPSL
+265 GAPGESPKL
-274 QLRGSSMLKS
+274 QLRGSSVLKS
-284 STAETDKE
+284 DNS
-292 TLPRLR
+292 
-298 SETSGPLVLVDG
+298 SEPLVLVDG

-333 SAAIYGSRAANGVLL
+333 SSAIYGSRAANGVLL

-370 TPMYMPK
+370 TPMYMPQ

-392 RNMGRAPVYSDED
+392 RNMGRAPIYTDED
-405 IAMFANG
+405 ISKFANG

-427 IQNSVTTRHGLE
+427 IQNSVTTRHRLE

-452 AGVDHQTGVFPN
+452 AGVDHQTGIFPN

-476 DITIT
+476 DISIT
-481 KKFGISFDMRYQ
+481 KKFGISFDIRYQ
-493 LRDMEALNSQEDLY
+493 LRDMDALNNQEDIY
-507 KQLIVADPTMV
+507 KQLIQADPTMV

-544 RKLTNRHEASGI
+544 QKYTNRHEASGI
-556 FKLDYEFI
+556 FKLDYEI
-564 EGLKFTGIANVR
+564 IDGLKFTGIANVK
-576 YTFQNEESRARKT
+576 YTFKNEESRARKV
-589 FYKNYFTGEEFE
+589 FYKNYFTQEVFE
-601 NGQNT
+601 NGENS
-606 FTDRRD
+606 FSDRRD

-629 GVHTLDILAG
+629 GIHNLDILAG
-639 YQQESENTDWLKGAR
+639 YQQESENSDWLKGAR
-654 SGYPTDILWE
+654 SGYPTDIIWE

-675 DGDGEHWALA
+675 DGNGEHWALA

-690 INYDYDNKFILS
+690 INYDYDNKYILS
-702 VSMRSDASSRFAK
+702 LSMRSDASSRFAK
-715 GSRWSTFPSVAGAWR
+715 GSRWSTFPSVAAAWR
-730 LSQESFM
+730 ISQESFM
-737 EGTRSFLD
+737 KGIRSWLD
-745 DLKVRVSW
+745 DLKIRASW

-775 LILNNVYQQTASLKT
+775 LILNNTYQQIASLKT
-790 IGNTDLTWEHTDML
+790 IGNQELTWEHSDML
-804 NFGLDVKM
+804 NLGLDVKV

-820 GDYYIKNTKD
+820 GEYYIKNTKD

-842 FGKPNMNIGE
+842 FGKPNMNVGE
-852 VRNKGWELTL
+852 VRNKGWELSL
-862 SWNDRINDF
+862 SWDDRINDF

-888 LGDTGPWKGSNTYTE
+888 LGGTGPWKGSNTYTD
-903 VGLPYNSIYGY
+903 VGLPFNSIYGY

-947 GDDKIDANDRVVIG
+947 GDNKIDANDRVVIG

-1016 WTPENTGARYPRI
+1016 WTPENTGAKYPRI

-1056 LQIGYTIPREILRS
+1056 LQIGYTIPREILRP

-1098 SDKSVSYPFAR
+1098 SEKSVSYPFAR

>member
-1 MEKYALSIFLFQRKH
+1 MEKYALSIFLYQRKH
-16 FKKFFNV
+16 LKKFLNI
-23 MRISILFLF
+23 MRISTLLLF
-32 VSILASYASN
+32 VCIFASYASDLS
-42 VNSQTAKVNITSARM
+42 SQTAKVNIANTRM
-57 TIGTFI
+57 TIGDFI
-63 RQVEKET
+63 KQVEKET
-70 GYMFVYNKEEIDAN
+70 GYMFVYNKGEIDAN
-84 KTISLKKG
+84 RTVSLKKG
-92 KNTVVDCLNT
+92 NNTVGDCLNR
-102 IFDGSGVSFV
+102 IFDGTGVSFV

-119 LTKHAQETAISQQ
+119 LTKHSQTQAAVSQQ
-132 AGKVV
+132 SGKLV
-137 KGIVTDETGLS
+137 KGAVTDESGLS
-148 VIGANIFVKGTNL
+148 VIGANVFIKGTTV

-178 NDILVV
+178 NDILVI

-202 AIILKED
+202 SIVLKED

-237 AEALQNRPVQTIGEA
+237 SDVLQNRPVQTVGEA
-252 LQGQIPGLSVTSK
+252 LQGQIPGLSVTAK
-265 GAPGESPSL
+265 GAPGESPKL
-274 QLRGSSMLKS
+274 QLRGSSVLKS
-284 STAETDKE
+284 DNS
-292 TLPRLR
+292 
-298 SETSGPLVLVDG
+298 SEPLVLVDG

-333 SAAIYGSRAANGVLL
+333 SSAIYGSRAANGVLL
-348 ITTKRGKMGKPTFRY
+348 ITTKRGKMGKPTFHY

-370 TPMYMPK
+370 TPMYMPQ

-392 RNMGRAPVYSDED
+392 RNMGRAPIYTDED
-405 IAMFANG
+405 ISKFANG

-452 AGVDHQTGVFPN
+452 AGVDHQTGIFPN

-476 DITIT
+476 DISIT
-481 KKFGISFDMRYQ
+481 KKFGISFDIRYQ
-493 LRDMEALNSQEDLY
+493 LRDMDALNNQEDIY
-507 KQLIVADPTMV
+507 KQLIQADPTMV

-544 RKLTNRHEASGI
+544 QKYTNRHEASGI
-556 FKLDYEFI
+556 FKLDYEI
-564 EGLKFTGIANVR
+564 IDGLKFTGIANVK
-576 YTFQNEESRARKT
+576 YTFKNEESRARKV
-589 FYKNYFTGEEFE
+589 FYKNYFTQEVFE
-601 NGQNT
+601 NGENS
-606 FTDRRD
+606 FSDRRD

-629 GVHTLDILAG
+629 GIHNLDILAG
-639 YQQESENTDWLKGAR
+639 YQQESENSDWLKGAR
-654 SGYPTDILWE
+654 SGYPTDIIWE

-675 DGDGEHWALA
+675 DGNGEHWALA

-690 INYDYDNKFILS
+690 INYDYDNKYILS
-702 VSMRSDASSRFAK
+702 LSMRSDASSRFAK
-715 GSRWSTFPSVAGAWR
+715 GSRWSTFPSVAAAWR
-730 LSQESFM
+730 ISQESFM
-737 EGTRSFLD
+737 KGIRSWLD
-745 DLKVRVSW
+745 DLKIRASW

-775 LILNNVYQQTASLKT
+775 LILNNTYQQIASLKT
-790 IGNTDLTWEHTDML
+790 IGNQELTWEHSDML
-804 NFGLDVKM
+804 NLGLDVKV

-820 GDYYIKNTKD
+820 GEYYIKNTKD

-842 FGKPNMNIGE
+842 FGKPNMNVGE
-852 VRNKGWELTL
+852 VRNKGWELSL

-882 RNEVID
+882 RNEVVD

-903 VGLPYNSIYGY
+903 VGLPFNSIYGY

-1016 WTPENTGARYPRI
+1016 WTPENTGAKYPRI

-1056 LQIGYTIPREILRS
+1056 LQIGYTIPREILRP

-1098 SDKSVSYPFAR
+1098 SEKSVSYPFAR